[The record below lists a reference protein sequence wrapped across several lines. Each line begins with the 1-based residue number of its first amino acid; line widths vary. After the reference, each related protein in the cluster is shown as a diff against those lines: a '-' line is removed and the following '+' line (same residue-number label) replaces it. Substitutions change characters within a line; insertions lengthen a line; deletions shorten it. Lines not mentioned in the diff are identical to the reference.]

1 MKLRHLFVSILAAA
15 GLLMTSCQ
23 EKEKDLGLPE
33 IKITQNE
40 LALDQNVNSVNL
52 NVYAT
57 RNWTVSTAADWIS
70 VNPSKGSAYQE
81 TAVTVT
87 VLENAGY
94 NRVGTVKFDIG
105 YDSKTLTI
113 NQTGAQGE
121 KSEGSGTMTD
131 PYTVAGVLAFIQTL
145 GTETSENAVYIK
157 GKIAAITLTYEAS
170 GTYGNARFT
179 MVDEG
184 STEAF
189 TAYNVLYLGNKKWS
203 TGKTDIKEGDE
214 VIVCSK
220 VFNYG
225 GKTPETASGGYLYSL
240 NGETAGGGSGD
251 EAKGTGTLDDPYNPA
266 GAAAAV
272 ANLTWTSTTEYQTTD
287 EVYVKG
293 KISKIADK
301 GTYTDGGTY
310 GNATFYIT
318 ETGEST
324 GTEFYVYRILYLGN
338 KKYVTGQTDIKKGDE
353 VVIYGKLMNYRGNT
367 PETAS
372 GCYLYSLNGETGNT
386 GGGGGNDNPDV
397 IFSEAFT
404 SSQGSFT
411 IDNKNLPSALSAIW
425 EFSSQYSCM
434 KATAYVSSTKTN
446 YESESWLISPEID
459 LTAQTTAFLSF
470 DHAGNYF
477 GTKENEA
484 TLHISADGG
493 TTWTAVAIPTYFT
506 NYTFVSSGE
515 ISLASYVGK
524 KIKIAFRYTSTSTK
538 AGTWEVQ
545 NVKVYKTSTGG
556 GQGGGGGTTDETYF
570 TETFET
576 SQGNFTIDNKTMPT
590 ELTYVWKHDATNKY
604 MKASAFANST
614 KYATESW
621 LISPEIDLSSAPS
634 AFLSF
639 DHVMRYFGTAN
650 QDGTLKVTI
659 DNGANWADVTIPTYP
674 DGSSWTFVSSGE
686 ISLANYIGKK
696 VKLAFI
702 YKSSTDAAA
711 TWEIKNV
718 KVYKTSTAGG
728 GDQGGGGGTG
738 GGDTG
743 SGITVGLAAT
753 SFTAD
758 TDATYG
764 AGFKYT
770 SSEGIVIAY
779 YKYNSTTALV
789 NTQSDHIRVYKNA
802 VIVVT
807 APAGKTIKN
816 LVFNCTYAD
825 KTYQMNVLEGGGSTT
840 ADTTAKT
847 VTWSGSASKFVGNTV
862 NGQCQFKN
870 VVVTLE

>member
-70 VNPSKGSAYQE
+70 VNPSKGTAYQE

-121 KSEGSGTMTD
+121 KSEGSGTVDD
-131 PYTVAGVLAFIQTL
+131 PYTVAGVLTFIQTL

-157 GKIAAITLTYEAS
+157 GKVAAVTLTYEAS

-184 STEAF
+184 STDPF

-203 TGKTDIKEGDE
+203 AGQTDIKEGDE

-240 NGETAGGGSGD
+240 NGETAGGGGSGD

-338 KKYVTGQTDIKKGDE
+338 KKYESGKTDIKVGDE
-353 VVIYGKLMNYRGNT
+353 VIIYGKLMNYRGNT

-372 GCYLYSLNGETGNT
+372 GAYLYSLNGVTENT
-386 GGGGGNDNPDV
+386 GGGGGGDDQDV
-397 IFSEAFT
+397 IFSEAFET
-404 SSQGSFT
+404 TMGSWT
-411 IDNKNLPSALSAIW
+411 IDDKNKPAGVENIW
-425 EFSSQYSCM
+425 TLDTNYKCM
-434 KATAYVSSTKTN
+434 KATGYVNGTN
-446 YESESWLISPEID
+446 NASESWLVSPEID
-459 LTAQTTAFLSF
+459 LTTQTTAFLSF
-470 DHAGNYF
+470 SHAGKYF
-477 GTKENEA
+477 TSVDKAKEET
-484 TLHISADGG
+484 TLRISADGG
-493 TTWTAVAIPTYFT
+493 NTWEAVTIPTYYALDFK
-506 NYTFVSSGE
+506 FVSSGE
-515 ISLASYVGK
+515 ISLASYIGK
-524 KIKIAFRYTSTSTK
+524 KIKLAFRYVSTAEK
-538 AGTWEVQ
+538 AGTWEVN

-604 MKASAFANST
+604 MKASAYANST

-674 DGSSWTFVSSGE
+674 DGASWTFVSSGE
-686 ISLANYIGKK
+686 ISLASYVGKK
-696 VKLAFI
+696 IKFAFI

-738 GGDTG
+738 NT
-743 SGITVGLAAT
+743 ITVSST
-753 SFTAD
+753 DFTAD

-770 SSEGIVIAY
+770 ASNGVVVAY
-779 YKYNSTTALV
+779 YKHTSSSNPV
-789 NTQSDHIRVYKNA
+789 NTSSGHIRIYKGS
-802 VIVVT
+802 VVVVT
-807 APAGKTIKN
+807 APTGKTMKK
-816 LVFNCTYAD
+816 LVFNTTDANYTKD
-825 KTYQMNVLEGGGSTT
+825 LTVLEGSGTCTT
-840 ADTTAKT
+840 NTSD
-847 VTWSGSASKFVGNTV
+847 VTWTGSAGKFVGHAAAAQV
-862 NGQCQFKN
+862 RISSIA
-870 VVVTLE
+870 VTME

>member
-121 KSEGSGTMTD
+121 KSEGSGTVDD

-157 GKIAAITLTYEAS
+157 GKVAAVTLTYEAS

-184 STEAF
+184 STDPF

-203 TGKTDIKEGDE
+203 AGQTDIKEGDE

-225 GKTPETASGGYLYSL
+225 GKTPETATGGYLYSL

-272 ANLTWTSTTEYQTTD
+272 ANLIWTSTTEYQTTD

-338 KKYVTGQTDIKKGDE
+338 KKYVTGQTDIKVGDE
-353 VVIYGKLMNYRGNT
+353 VIIYGKLMNYRGNT

-538 AGTWEVQ
+538 AGTWEVN

-556 GQGGGGGTTDETYF
+556 GQGGGGGTDETYF

-604 MKASAFANST
+604 MKASAYANST

-621 LISPEIDLSSAPS
+621 LISPEIDLSAATT

-686 ISLANYIGKK
+686 ISLASYVGKK
-696 VKLAFI
+696 IKFAFI

-718 KVYKTSTAGG
+718 KVYKTSAGG
-728 GDQGGGGGTG
+728 GSQGGGGGTG
-738 GGDTG
+738 
-743 SGITVGLAAT
+743 SGITIALNNSLT
-753 SFTAD
+753 WTEE
-758 TDATYG
+758 TDATYKVG
-764 AGFKYT
+764 LTTTSQNIKVAAYT
-770 SSEGIVIAY
+770 HKS
-779 YKYNSTTALV
+779 STTINASSTAL
-789 NTQSDHIRVYKNA
+789 QSDHIRVYKNA
-802 VIVVT
+802 AFVVE
-807 APAGKTIKN
+807 APANKKIKSLKITPSAASYLLDLTI
-816 LVFNCTYAD
+816 V
-825 KTYQMNVLEGGGSTT
+825 EGSGTFTKGSATLDW
-840 ADTTAKT
+840 A
-847 VTWSGSASKFVGNTV
+847 GSASKVVLQTAA
-862 NGQCQFKN
+862 GQVRMSS
-870 VVVTLE
+870 VVVELE

>member
-1 MKLRHLFVSILAAA
+1 MKFRHLLLSLLAVAA
-15 GLLMTSCQ
+15 FSATSCQ
-23 EKEKDLGLPE
+23 EEEKDLGLPE
-33 IKITQNE
+33 IKISQNE
-40 LALDQNVNSVNL
+40 LALDQGVGSTNL

-57 RNWTVSTAADWIS
+57 RNWTVSTTADWIA
-70 VNPSKGSAYQE
+70 VNPSKGAAYSE
-81 TAVTVT
+81 TKVTVT
-87 VLENAGY
+87 VLENEGY
-94 NRVGTVKFDIG
+94 NRTGTVKFDIG

-121 KSEGSGTMTD
+121 KSEGSGTVED
-131 PYTVAGVLAFIQTL
+131 PYTVAGVIAFLETL
-145 GTETSENAVYIK
+145 GTAESENVVYIK
-157 GKIAAITLTYEAS
+157 GKVTAI
-170 GTYGNARFT
+170 
-179 MVDEG
+179 
-184 STEAF
+184 TEAF
-189 TAYNVLYLGNKKWS
+189 SAQYGNGTFTITDDGNGSSTPFTAYRVLYLGNKKWTAS
-203 TGKTDIKEGDE
+203 NPALAEGDD
-214 VIVCSK
+214 VIVAGK
-220 VFNYG
+220 VVNFKGN
-225 GKTPETASGGYLYSL
+225 TPETVQGTGYVYSH
-240 NGETAGGGSGD
+240 NGNTAGGGGSGD
-251 EAKGTGTLDDPYNPA
+251 AGDPEGDGTEANPYNIA
-266 GAAAAV
+266 GIIQYTSSLAADA
-272 ANLTWTSTTEYQTTD
+272 TSD
-287 EVYVKG
+287 KDVYFKG
-293 KISKIADK
+293 VVTSV
-301 GTYTDGGTY
+301 GTIDTGY
-310 GNATFYIT
+310 GNGTFYVGT
-318 ETGEST
+318 TKESETT
-324 GTEFYVYRILYLGN
+324 FYCFRAMYLGN
-338 KKYVTGQTDIKKGDE
+338 TKFTSTDQLKAGDE
-353 VVIYGKLMNYRGNT
+353 VVMCGKVTNYKGNT
-367 PETAS
+367 PETVAS
-372 GCYLYSLNGETGNT
+372 KAYIYKLNGETG

-459 LTAQTTAFLSF
+459 LTSQTTAFLSF

-506 NYTFVSSGE
+506 SYTFVSSGE

-556 GQGGGGGTTDETYF
+556 GTGGGGNTDETYF
-570 TETFET
+570 SETFET
-576 SQGNFTIDNKTMPT
+576 SQGDFTVDNKTLPSD
-590 ELTYVWKHDATNKY
+590 LTYVWKHDATNKY
-604 MKASAFANST
+604 MKASAYANST

-621 LISPEIDLSSAPS
+621 LISPEIDLSAATT

-650 QDGTLKVTI
+650 QDGTLKVTA
-659 DNGANWADVTIPTYP
+659 DNGTTWTDVTIPTYP

-686 ISLANYIGKK
+686 ISLASVVGKK
-696 VKLAFI
+696 IKLAFI

-718 KVYKTSTAGG
+718 KVYKTSVGG
-728 GDQGGGGGTG
+728 NTGGGGGTG

-743 SGITVGLAAT
+743 NGITVTLAAT

-758 TDATYG
+758 SDATYG
-764 AGFKYT
+764 DGFKFT
-770 SSEGIVIAY
+770 SSEGIVVAY
-779 YKYNSTTALV
+779 YKYKSTTALV
-789 NTQSDHIRVYKNA
+789 NTHTDHIRVYKNA

-807 APAGKTIKN
+807 APSGKTIKN

-825 KTYQMNVLEGGGSTT
+825 KTFEMTVLEGSGSTT
-840 ADTTAKT
+840 ADTSAKT
-847 VTWSGSASKFVGNTV
+847 VSWSGSAAKFVGQTDK
-862 NGQCQFKN
+862 GQCQFKN
-870 VVVTLE
+870 IVVTME

>member
-203 TGKTDIKEGDE
+203 AGQTDIKEGDE

-225 GKTPETASGGYLYSL
+225 GKTPETATGGYLYSL

-272 ANLTWTSTTEYQTTD
+272 ASLTWTSTTEYQTTD

-338 KKYVTGQTDIKKGDE
+338 KKYVTGQTDIKVGDE
-353 VVIYGKLMNYRGNT
+353 VIIYGKLMNYRGNT

-386 GGGGGNDNPDV
+386 GGGGGDDQDV
-397 IFSEAFT
+397 IFSEAFET
-404 SSQGSFT
+404 TMGSWT
-411 IDNKNLPSALSAIW
+411 IDDKNKPAGVENIW
-425 EFSSQYSCM
+425 TLDTNYKCM
-434 KATAYVSSTKTN
+434 KATGYVNSTN
-446 YESESWLISPEID
+446 NASESWLVSPEID
-459 LTAQTTAFLSF
+459 LTTQTTAFLSF
-470 DHAGNYF
+470 SHAGKYF
-477 GTKENEA
+477 TSVDKAKEET
-484 TLHISADGG
+484 TLRISADGG
-493 TTWTAVAIPTYFT
+493 NTWEAVTIPTYYALDFK
-506 NYTFVSSGE
+506 FVSSGE
-515 ISLASYVGK
+515 ISLASYIGK
-524 KIKIAFRYTSTSTK
+524 KIKLAFRYVSTAEK
-538 AGTWEVQ
+538 AGTWEVN

-556 GQGGGGGTTDETYF
+556 GQGGGGGTDETYF

-604 MKASAFANST
+604 MKASAYANST

-621 LISPEIDLSSAPS
+621 LISPEVDLTSAPT

-674 DGSSWTFVSSGE
+674 DGTSWTFVSSGE
-686 ISLANYIGKK
+686 ISLASYVGKK
-696 VKLAFI
+696 IKFAFI

-718 KVYKTSTAGG
+718 KVYKTSAGG
-728 GDQGGGGGTG
+728 GSQGGGGG
-738 GGDTG
+738 DTG
-743 SGITVGLAAT
+743 NTITVSST
-753 SFTAD
+753 DFTAD

-770 SSEGIVIAY
+770 ASNGVVVAY
-779 YKYNSTTALV
+779 YKHTSSSNPV
-789 NTQSDHIRVYKNA
+789 NTSSGHIRIYKGS
-802 VIVVT
+802 VVVVT
-807 APAGKTIKN
+807 APTGKTMKK
-816 LVFNCTYAD
+816 LVFNTTDANYTKD
-825 KTYQMNVLEGGGSTT
+825 LTVLEGSGSCTT
-840 ADTTAKT
+840 NTSD
-847 VTWSGSASKFVGNTV
+847 VTWTGSAGKFVGHAAGAQV
-862 NGQCQFKN
+862 RISSI
-870 VVVTLE
+870 VVTME

>member
-70 VNPSKGSAYQE
+70 VNPSKGTAYQE

-121 KSEGSGTMTD
+121 KSEGSGTVDD
-131 PYTVAGVLAFIQTL
+131 PYTVAGVLTFIQTL

-157 GKIAAITLTYEAS
+157 GKVAAVTLTYEAS

-184 STEAF
+184 STDPF

-203 TGKTDIKEGDE
+203 AGQTDIKEGDE

-240 NGETAGGGSGD
+240 NGETAGGGGSGD

-272 ANLTWTSTTEYQTTD
+272 ASLTWTSTTEYQTTD

-338 KKYVTGQTDIKKGDE
+338 KKYESGKTDIKVGDE
-353 VVIYGKLMNYRGNT
+353 VIIYGKLMNYRGNT

-372 GCYLYSLNGETGNT
+372 GCYLYSLNGDTGT
-386 GGGGGNDNPDV
+386 GGGGGGSDEAKGTGTLTDPYNPAGAV
-397 IFSEAFT
+397 NAV
-404 SSQGSFT
+404 
-411 IDNKNLPSALSAIW
+411 KNLTWTS
-425 EFSSQYSCM
+425 
-434 KATAYVSSTKTN
+434 N
-446 YESESWLISPEID
+446 SEY
-459 LTAQTTAFLSF
+459 QTTDEVYVKGKISKIA
-470 DHAGNYF
+470 DK
-477 GTKENEA
+477 GTY
-484 TLHISADGG
+484 TDGG
-493 TTWTAVAIPTYFT
+493 TYGNATFYITETGESTGTEFYVYRILYLGNKKYESGQTDIKVGDEVVIYGKLMNYRGNTPETA
-506 NYTFVSSGE
+506 SGAYLY
-515 ISLASYVGK
+515 SLNGV
-524 KIKIAFRYTSTSTK
+524 T
-538 AGTWEVQ
+538 E
-545 NVKVYKTSTGG
+545 NTGG
-556 GQGGGGGTTDETYF
+556 GGGGGGTTDETYF

-604 MKASAFANST
+604 MKASAYANST

-650 QDGTLKVTI
+650 QEGTLKVTI

-674 DGSSWTFVSSGE
+674 DGTSWTFVSSGE
-686 ISLANYIGKK
+686 ISLASYVGKK
-696 VKLAFI
+696 IKLAFI

>member
-203 TGKTDIKEGDE
+203 AGQTDIKEGDE

-225 GKTPETASGGYLYSL
+225 GKTPETATGGYLYSL
-240 NGETAGGGSGD
+240 NGETAGGGGSGD

-301 GTYTDGGTY
+301 GTYNDGGTY

-338 KKYVTGQTDIKKGDE
+338 KKYVTGQTDIKVGDE

-556 GQGGGGGTTDETYF
+556 GQGGGGGE
-570 TETFET
+570 
-576 SQGNFTIDNKTMPT
+576 GNKIKFK
-590 ELTYVWKHDATNKY
+590 
-604 MKASAFANST
+604 
-614 KYATESW
+614 
-621 LISPEIDLSSAPS
+621 
-634 AFLSF
+634 
-639 DHVMRYFGTAN
+639 
-650 QDGTLKVTI
+650 KVTTVTSGKTYI
-659 DNGANWADVTIPTYP
+659 IVASGTKMAKPIASDKTYGYLNVADVTDNNGVIELDNT
-674 DGSSWTFVSSGE
+674 DNTFVFTNSDDGWTIKQKDGRFLYQSGTFNSFNVNAAPTEGQYWTVEAQAADGTFKITNKSVNKYIQFDSAYSSYGSYDSAKGALPALYEMDGE
-686 ISLANYIGKK
+686 DGGS
-696 VKLAFI
+696 
-702 YKSSTDAAA
+702 
-711 TWEIKNV
+711 
-718 KVYKTSTAGG
+718 GG
-728 GDQGGGGGTG
+728 GQGGGGTIEG
-738 GGDTG
+738 GFEIVFSTKDDVTVQGVTFSFGKG
-743 SGITVGLAAT
+743 SG
-753 SFTAD
+753 STAPAWNTNYNELRLYLGNTISVASAEKNIEAID
-758 TDATYG
+758 FYFHKQGQKNWQTISM
-764 AGFKYT
+764 T
-770 SSEGIVIAY
+770 SSEGTFTDCAE
-779 YKYNSTTALV
+779 STSKEDVKVAKWTGESKSIILTLGNV
-789 NTQSDHIRVYKNA
+789 PSGQRVLQK
-802 VIVVT
+802 
-807 APAGKTIKN
+807 
-816 LVFNCTYAD
+816 
-825 KTYQMNVLEGGGSTT
+825 
-840 ADTTAKT
+840 
-847 VTWSGSASKFVGNTV
+847 
-862 NGQCQFKN
+862 
-870 VVVTLE
+870 VVVKLK

>member
-225 GKTPETASGGYLYSL
+225 GKTPETATGGYLYSL
-240 NGETAGGGSGD
+240 NGETAGGGGSGD

-272 ANLTWTSTTEYQTTD
+272 ANLTWTSTTDYQTTD
-287 EVYVKG
+287 PVYVKG

-338 KKYVTGQTDIKKGDE
+338 KKYESGKTDIKVGDE
-353 VVIYGKLMNYRGNT
+353 VIIYGKLMNYGGKT

-372 GCYLYSLNGETGNT
+372 GCYLYSLNGDTGT
-386 GGGGGNDNPDV
+386 GGGGGGSDEAKGTGTLADPFNPAGAV
-397 IFSEAFT
+397 NAV
-404 SSQGSFT
+404 
-411 IDNKNLPSALSAIW
+411 K
-425 EFSSQYSCM
+425 
-434 KATAYVSSTKTN
+434 
-446 YESESWLISPEID
+446 D
-459 LTAQTTAFLSF
+459 LTWTSTTEYQTTDEVYVKGKISKIA
-470 DHAGNYF
+470 NK
-477 GTKENEA
+477 GTFTE
-484 TLHISADGG
+484 GG
-493 TTWTAVAIPTYFT
+493 TYGNASFYITET
-506 NYTFVSSGE
+506 GE
-515 ISLASYVGK
+515 TGGTEFY
-524 KIKIAFRYTSTSTK
+524 AFRILYLKNQKFAAGQTDIKVGDEVIIHGKLMNYYGDTPETVSGAAYLYSLNGSTEPGS
-538 AGTWEVQ
+538 
-545 NVKVYKTSTGG
+545 GG
-556 GQGGGGGTTDETYF
+556 GQGGGGGE
-570 TETFET
+570 
-576 SQGNFTIDNKTMPT
+576 GNKIKFK
-590 ELTYVWKHDATNKY
+590 
-604 MKASAFANST
+604 
-614 KYATESW
+614 
-621 LISPEIDLSSAPS
+621 
-634 AFLSF
+634 
-639 DHVMRYFGTAN
+639 
-650 QDGTLKVTI
+650 KVTTVTSGKTYI
-659 DNGANWADVTIPTYP
+659 IVASGTKMAKPIASDKTYGYLNVADVTDNNGVIELDNT
-674 DGSSWTFVSSGE
+674 DNTFVFTNSDDGWTIKQKDGRFLYQSGTFNSFNVNAAPTEGQYWTVEAQAADGTFKITNKSVNKYIQFDSAYSSYGSYDSAKGALPALYEMDGE
-686 ISLANYIGKK
+686 DGGS
-696 VKLAFI
+696 
-702 YKSSTDAAA
+702 
-711 TWEIKNV
+711 
-718 KVYKTSTAGG
+718 GG
-728 GDQGGGGGTG
+728 GQGGGGETG
-738 GGDTG
+738 N
-743 SGITVGLAAT
+743 GITLTFPDENKANNEVSGYTT
-753 SFTAD
+753 SW
-758 TDATYG
+758 
-764 AGFKYT
+764 
-770 SSEGIVIAY
+770 
-779 YKYNSTTALV
+779 
-789 NTQSDHIRVYKNA
+789 
-802 VIVVT
+802 
-807 APAGKTIKN
+807 
-816 LVFNCTYAD
+816 
-825 KTYQMNVLEGGGSTT
+825 
-840 ADTTAKT
+840 TAKIGSNSWT
-847 VTWSGSASKFVGNTV
+847 IANFNNNKWGNNWNYIRGGRKEVASVAEIVTDQAFSKSIA
-862 NGQCQFKN
+862 K
-870 VVVTLE
+870 VVVTYSKVNAADKINSTKLIVATDASFTQGVQEIPMTVTAAGDVTYTVTTPAANCYYKLVFDFAGHTANGIIEITKVVYAE

>member
-121 KSEGSGTMTD
+121 KSEGSGTVDD

-157 GKIAAITLTYEAS
+157 GKVAAVTLTYEAS

-184 STEAF
+184 STDPF

-203 TGKTDIKEGDE
+203 AGQTDIKEGDE

-225 GKTPETASGGYLYSL
+225 GKTPETATGGYLYSL

-272 ANLTWTSTTEYQTTD
+272 ASLTWTSTTEYQTTD

-338 KKYVTGQTDIKKGDE
+338 KKYVTGQTDIKVGDE
-353 VVIYGKLMNYRGNT
+353 VIIYGKLMNYRGNT

-372 GCYLYSLNGETGNT
+372 GCYLYSLNGDTGT
-386 GGGGGNDNPDV
+386 GGGGGSDEAKGTGTLADPFNPAGAV
-397 IFSEAFT
+397 NAV
-404 SSQGSFT
+404 
-411 IDNKNLPSALSAIW
+411 K
-425 EFSSQYSCM
+425 
-434 KATAYVSSTKTN
+434 
-446 YESESWLISPEID
+446 D
-459 LTAQTTAFLSF
+459 LTWTSTTEYQTTDEVYVKGKISKIA
-470 DHAGNYF
+470 DK
-477 GTKENEA
+477 GTY
-484 TLHISADGG
+484 TDGG
-493 TTWTAVAIPTYFT
+493 TYGNA
-506 NYTFVSSGE
+506 TFYITETGE
-515 ISLASYVGK
+515 
-524 KIKIAFRYTSTSTK
+524 
-538 AGTWEVQ
+538 
-545 NVKVYKTSTGG
+545 STGTEFYVYRILYLG
-556 GQGGGGGTTDETYF
+556 NKKYESGQTDIKVGDEVIIYGKLMNYRGNTPETASGAYLYSLNGVTENTGGGGGGTTDETYF

-604 MKASAFANST
+604 MKASAYANST

-621 LISPEIDLSSAPS
+621 LISPEIDLSSAPT

-686 ISLANYIGKK
+686 ISLASYVGKK
-696 VKLAFI
+696 IKLAFI

-718 KVYKTSTAGG
+718 KVYKTSAGG
-728 GDQGGGGGTG
+728 GSQGGGGG
-738 GGDTG
+738 DTG
-743 SGITVGLAAT
+743 NTITVSST
-753 SFTAD
+753 DFTAD

-770 SSEGIVIAY
+770 ASNGVVVAY
-779 YKYNSTTALV
+779 YKHTSSSNPV
-789 NTQSDHIRVYKNA
+789 NTSSGHIRIYKGS
-802 VIVVT
+802 VVVVT
-807 APAGKTIKN
+807 APTGKTMKK
-816 LVFNCTYAD
+816 LVFNTTDANYTKD
-825 KTYQMNVLEGGGSTT
+825 LTVLEGSGSCTT
-840 ADTTAKT
+840 NTSD
-847 VTWSGSASKFVGNTV
+847 VTWTGSAGKFVGHAAGAQV
-862 NGQCQFKN
+862 RISSI
-870 VVVTLE
+870 VVTME

>member
-121 KSEGSGTMTD
+121 KSEGSGTVDD

-203 TGKTDIKEGDE
+203 AGQTDIKEGDE

-225 GKTPETASGGYLYSL
+225 GKTPETATGGYLYSL

-272 ANLTWTSTTEYQTTD
+272 ASLTWTSTTEYQTTD

-338 KKYVTGQTDIKKGDE
+338 KKYVTGQTDIKVGDE
-353 VVIYGKLMNYRGNT
+353 VIIYGKLMNYRGNT

-372 GCYLYSLNGETGNT
+372 GCYLYSLNGVTENT
-386 GGGGGNDNPDV
+386 GGGGGGGDDQDV
-397 IFSEAFT
+397 IFSEAFET
-404 SSQGSFT
+404 TMGSWT
-411 IDNKNLPSALSAIW
+411 IDDKNKPAGVENIW
-425 EFSSQYSCM
+425 TLDTNYKCM
-434 KATAYVSSTKTN
+434 KATGYVNSTN
-446 YESESWLISPEID
+446 NASESWLVSPEID
-459 LTAQTTAFLSF
+459 LTTQTTAFLSF
-470 DHAGNYF
+470 SHAGKYF
-477 GTKENEA
+477 TSVDKAKEET
-484 TLHISADGG
+484 TLRISADGG
-493 TTWTAVAIPTYFT
+493 NTWEAVTIPTYYALDFK
-506 NYTFVSSGE
+506 FVSSGE
-515 ISLASYVGK
+515 ISLASYIGK
-524 KIKIAFRYTSTSTK
+524 KIKLAFRYVSTAEK
-538 AGTWEVQ
+538 AGTWEVN

-604 MKASAFANST
+604 MKASAYANST

-674 DGSSWTFVSSGE
+674 DGTSWTFVSSGE
-686 ISLANYIGKK
+686 ISLASYVGKK
-696 VKLAFI
+696 IKFAFI

-718 KVYKTSTAGG
+718 KVYKTSAGG
-728 GDQGGGGGTG
+728 GSQGGGGGTG
-738 GGDTG
+738 
-743 SGITVGLAAT
+743 SGITIALNNSLT
-753 SFTAD
+753 WTEE
-758 TDATYG
+758 TDATYKVG
-764 AGFKYT
+764 LTTTSQNIKVAAYT
-770 SSEGIVIAY
+770 HKS
-779 YKYNSTTALV
+779 STTINASSTAL
-789 NTQSDHIRVYKNA
+789 QSDHIRVYKNA
-802 VIVVT
+802 AFVVE
-807 APAGKTIKN
+807 APANKKIKSLKITPSAASYLLDLTI
-816 LVFNCTYAD
+816 V
-825 KTYQMNVLEGGGSTT
+825 EGSGTFTKGSATLDW
-840 ADTTAKT
+840 A
-847 VTWSGSASKFVGNTV
+847 GSASKVVLQTAA
-862 NGQCQFKN
+862 GQVRMSS
-870 VVVTLE
+870 VVVELE

>member
-203 TGKTDIKEGDE
+203 AGQTDIKEGDE

-225 GKTPETASGGYLYSL
+225 GKTPETATGGYLYSL

-272 ANLTWTSTTEYQTTD
+272 ASLTWTSTTEYQTTD

-338 KKYVTGQTDIKKGDE
+338 KKYVTGQTDIKVGDE
-353 VVIYGKLMNYRGNT
+353 VIIYGKLMNYRGNT

-386 GGGGGNDNPDV
+386 GGGGGDDQDV
-397 IFSEAFT
+397 IFSEAFET
-404 SSQGSFT
+404 TMGSWT
-411 IDNKNLPSALSAIW
+411 IDDKNKPAGVENIW
-425 EFSSQYSCM
+425 TLDTNYKCM
-434 KATAYVSSTKTN
+434 KATGYVNSTN
-446 YESESWLISPEID
+446 NASESWLVSPEID
-459 LTAQTTAFLSF
+459 LTTQTTAFLSF
-470 DHAGNYF
+470 SHAGKYF
-477 GTKENEA
+477 TSVDKAKEET
-484 TLHISADGG
+484 TLRISADGG
-493 TTWTAVAIPTYFT
+493 NTWEAVTIPTYYALDFK
-506 NYTFVSSGE
+506 FVSSGE
-515 ISLASYVGK
+515 ISLASYIGK
-524 KIKIAFRYTSTSTK
+524 KIKLAFRYVSTAEK
-538 AGTWEVQ
+538 AGTWEVN

-556 GQGGGGGTTDETYF
+556 GQGGGGGE
-570 TETFET
+570 
-576 SQGNFTIDNKTMPT
+576 GNKIKFK
-590 ELTYVWKHDATNKY
+590 
-604 MKASAFANST
+604 
-614 KYATESW
+614 
-621 LISPEIDLSSAPS
+621 
-634 AFLSF
+634 
-639 DHVMRYFGTAN
+639 
-650 QDGTLKVTI
+650 KVTTVTSGKTYI
-659 DNGANWADVTIPTYP
+659 IVASGTKMAKPIASDKTYGYLNVADVTDNNGVIELDNT
-674 DGSSWTFVSSGE
+674 DNTFVFTNSDDGWTIKQKDGRFLYQSGTFNSFNVNAAPTEGQYWTVEAQAADGTFKITNKSVNKYIQFDSAYSSYGSYDSAKGALPALYEMDGE
-686 ISLANYIGKK
+686 DGGS
-696 VKLAFI
+696 
-702 YKSSTDAAA
+702 
-711 TWEIKNV
+711 
-718 KVYKTSTAGG
+718 GG
-728 GDQGGGGGTG
+728 GQGGGGTIEG
-738 GGDTG
+738 GFEIVFSTKDDVTVQGVTFSFGKG
-743 SGITVGLAAT
+743 SG
-753 SFTAD
+753 STAPAWNTNYNELRLYLGNTISVASAEKNIEAID
-758 TDATYG
+758 FYFHKQGQKNWQTISM
-764 AGFKYT
+764 T
-770 SSEGIVIAY
+770 SSEGTFTDCAE
-779 YKYNSTTALV
+779 STSKEDVKVAKWTGESKSIILTLGNV
-789 NTQSDHIRVYKNA
+789 TSGQRVLQK
-802 VIVVT
+802 
-807 APAGKTIKN
+807 
-816 LVFNCTYAD
+816 
-825 KTYQMNVLEGGGSTT
+825 
-840 ADTTAKT
+840 
-847 VTWSGSASKFVGNTV
+847 
-862 NGQCQFKN
+862 
-870 VVVTLE
+870 VVVKLK

>member
-225 GKTPETASGGYLYSL
+225 GKTPETATGGYLYSL
-240 NGETAGGGSGD
+240 NGETAGGGGSGD

-272 ANLTWTSTTEYQTTD
+272 ASLTWTSTTEYQTTD

-338 KKYVTGQTDIKKGDE
+338 KKYVTGQTDIKVGDE
-353 VVIYGKLMNYRGNT
+353 VIIYGKLMNYRGNT

-386 GGGGGNDNPDV
+386 GGGGGDDQDV
-397 IFSEAFT
+397 IFSEAFET
-404 SSQGSFT
+404 TMGSWT
-411 IDNKNLPSALSAIW
+411 IDDKNKPAGVENIW
-425 EFSSQYSCM
+425 TLDTNYKCM
-434 KATAYVSSTKTN
+434 KATGYVNSTN
-446 YESESWLISPEID
+446 NASESWLVSPEID
-459 LTAQTTAFLSF
+459 LTTQTTAFLSF
-470 DHAGNYF
+470 SHAGKYF
-477 GTKENEA
+477 TSVDKAKEET
-484 TLHISADGG
+484 TLRISADGG
-493 TTWTAVAIPTYFT
+493 NTWEAVTIPTYYALDFK
-506 NYTFVSSGE
+506 FVSSGE
-515 ISLASYVGK
+515 ISLASYIGK
-524 KIKIAFRYTSTSTK
+524 KIKLAFRYVSTAEK
-538 AGTWEVQ
+538 AGTWEVN

-556 GQGGGGGTTDETYF
+556 GQGGGGGE
-570 TETFET
+570 
-576 SQGNFTIDNKTMPT
+576 GNKIKFK
-590 ELTYVWKHDATNKY
+590 
-604 MKASAFANST
+604 
-614 KYATESW
+614 
-621 LISPEIDLSSAPS
+621 
-634 AFLSF
+634 
-639 DHVMRYFGTAN
+639 
-650 QDGTLKVTI
+650 KVTTVTSGKTYI
-659 DNGANWADVTIPTYP
+659 IVASGTKMAKPIASDKTYGYLNVADVTDNNGVIELDNT
-674 DGSSWTFVSSGE
+674 DNTFVFTNSDDGWTIKQKDGRFLYQSGTFNSFNVNAAPTEGQYWTVEAQAADGTFKITNKSVNKYIQFDSAYSSYGSYDSAKGALPALYEMDGE
-686 ISLANYIGKK
+686 DGGS
-696 VKLAFI
+696 
-702 YKSSTDAAA
+702 
-711 TWEIKNV
+711 
-718 KVYKTSTAGG
+718 GG
-728 GDQGGGGGTG
+728 GQGGGG
-738 GGDTG
+738 TG

-779 YKYNSTTALV
+779 YKYNSNNDLV

>member
-121 KSEGSGTMTD
+121 KSEGSGTVDD

-157 GKIAAITLTYEAS
+157 GKIAAITMTYEAS
-170 GTYGNARFT
+170 LTYGNARFT

-203 TGKTDIKEGDE
+203 AGQTDIKEGDE

-225 GKTPETASGGYLYSL
+225 GKTPETATGGYLYSL

-272 ANLTWTSTTEYQTTD
+272 ANLTWTSTTDYQTTD

-301 GTYTDGGTY
+301 GTYTEGGTY

-338 KKYVTGQTDIKKGDE
+338 KKYESGKTDIKVGDE
-353 VVIYGKLMNYRGNT
+353 VIIYGKLMNYKGNT

-372 GCYLYSLNGETGNT
+372 GCYLYSLNGDTGT
-386 GGGGGNDNPDV
+386 GGGGGDDQDV
-397 IFSEAFT
+397 IFSEAFEST
-404 SSQGSFT
+404 MGSWT
-411 IDNKNLPSALSAIW
+411 IDDKNKPAGVENIW
-425 EFSSQYSCM
+425 TLDTNYKCM
-434 KATAYVSSTKTN
+434 KATGYVNGTN
-446 YESESWLISPEID
+446 NASESWLVSPEID
-459 LTAQTTAFLSF
+459 LTTQTTAFLSF
-470 DHAGNYF
+470 SHAGKYF
-477 GTKENEA
+477 TSVDKAKEET
-484 TLHISADGG
+484 TLRISADGG
-493 TTWTAVAIPTYFT
+493 NTWEAVTIPTYYALDFK
-506 NYTFVSSGE
+506 FVSSGE
-515 ISLASYVGK
+515 ISLASYIGK
-524 KIKIAFRYTSTSTK
+524 KIKIAFRYVSTAEK
-538 AGTWEVQ
+538 AGTWEVN

-556 GQGGGGGTTDETYF
+556 GQGGGGGE
-570 TETFET
+570 
-576 SQGNFTIDNKTMPT
+576 GNKIKFK
-590 ELTYVWKHDATNKY
+590 
-604 MKASAFANST
+604 
-614 KYATESW
+614 
-621 LISPEIDLSSAPS
+621 
-634 AFLSF
+634 
-639 DHVMRYFGTAN
+639 
-650 QDGTLKVTI
+650 KVTTVTSGKTYI
-659 DNGANWADVTIPTYP
+659 IVASGTKMAKPIASDKTYGYLNVADVTDNNGVIELDNT
-674 DGSSWTFVSSGE
+674 DNTFVFTNSDDGWTIKQKDGRFLYQSGTFNSFNVNAAPTEGQYWTVEAQAADGTFKITNKSVNKYIQFDSAYSSYGSYDSAKGALPALYEMDGE
-686 ISLANYIGKK
+686 DGGS
-696 VKLAFI
+696 
-702 YKSSTDAAA
+702 
-711 TWEIKNV
+711 
-718 KVYKTSTAGG
+718 GG
-728 GDQGGGGGTG
+728 GQGGGGTIEG
-738 GGDTG
+738 GFEIVFSTNADVTVQGVTFSFGKG
-743 SGITVGLAAT
+743 SG
-753 SFTAD
+753 STAPAWNTNYNELRLYLGNTISVASAEKNIEAID
-758 TDATYG
+758 FYFHKQGQKNWQTISM
-764 AGFKYT
+764 T
-770 SSEGIVIAY
+770 SSEGTFTDCAE
-779 YKYNSTTALV
+779 STSKEDVKVAKWTGESKSIILTLGNV
-789 NTQSDHIRVYKNA
+789 TSGQRVLQK
-802 VIVVT
+802 
-807 APAGKTIKN
+807 
-816 LVFNCTYAD
+816 
-825 KTYQMNVLEGGGSTT
+825 
-840 ADTTAKT
+840 
-847 VTWSGSASKFVGNTV
+847 
-862 NGQCQFKN
+862 
-870 VVVTLE
+870 VVVKLK

>member
-225 GKTPETASGGYLYSL
+225 GKTPETATGGYLYSL
-240 NGETAGGGSGD
+240 NGETGGGASD
-251 EAKGTGTLDDPYNPA
+251 QPKGEGTLDNPYNPA
-266 GAAAAV
+266 AAVAAV

-287 EVYVKG
+287 PVYVKG
-293 KISKIADK
+293 KISKIANN
-301 GTYTDGGTY
+301 GTYTDGGSY
-310 GNATFYIT
+310 GNASFYMT
-318 ETGEST
+318 ETGEE
-324 GTEFYVYRILYLGN
+324 GTEFYAFHVLYLEN
-338 KKYVTGQTDIKKGDE
+338 KKFVTGQTDIKVGDE
-353 VVIYGKLMNYRGNT
+353 VIIYGKLMNYRGNT

-372 GCYLYSLNGETGNT
+372 GAYLYSLNGVTENT
-386 GGGGGNDNPDV
+386 GGGGGGDDQDV
-397 IFSEAFT
+397 IFSEAFET
-404 SSQGSFT
+404 TMGSWT
-411 IDNKNLPSALSAIW
+411 IDDKNKPAGVENIW
-425 EFSSQYSCM
+425 TLDTNYKCM
-434 KATAYVSSTKTN
+434 KATGYVNGTN
-446 YESESWLISPEID
+446 NASESWLVSPEID

-470 DHAGNYF
+470 SHAGKYF
-477 GTKENEA
+477 TSVDKAKEET
-484 TLHISADGG
+484 TLRISADGG
-493 TTWTAVAIPTYFT
+493 NTWEAVTIPTYYALDFK
-506 NYTFVSSGE
+506 FVSSGE
-515 ISLASYVGK
+515 ISLASYIGK
-524 KIKIAFRYTSTSTK
+524 KIKLAFRYVSTAEK
-538 AGTWEVQ
+538 AGTWEVN

-556 GQGGGGGTTDETYF
+556 GQGGGGGTDETYF

-576 SQGNFTIDNKTMPT
+576 SQGGFTIDNKTMPT

-604 MKASAFANST
+604 MKASAYANST
-614 KYATESW
+614 KYATECW
-621 LISPEIDLSSAPS
+621 LISPEVDLTSAPT

-674 DGSSWTFVSSGE
+674 DGSSWNFVSSGE
-686 ISLANYIGKK
+686 ISLASYVGKK
-696 VKLAFI
+696 IKFAFI
-702 YKSSTDAAA
+702 YRSSTDAAA

-728 GDQGGGGGTG
+728 GGGQGG

-743 SGITVGLAAT
+743 NTITVSST
-753 SFTAD
+753 DFTAD

-770 SSEGIVIAY
+770 ASNGVVVAY
-779 YKYNSTTALV
+779 YKHTSTSNPV
-789 NTQSDHIRVYKNA
+789 NTSSGHIRIYKGS
-802 VIVVT
+802 VVVVT
-807 APAGKTIKN
+807 APTGKTFKK
-816 LVFNCTYAD
+816 LVFNTTDANYTKD
-825 KTYQMNVLEGGGSTT
+825 LTVLEGSGTCTT
-840 ADTTAKT
+840 NTSD
-847 VTWSGSASKFVGNTV
+847 VTWTGSAGKFVGHAAAAQV
-862 NGQCQFKN
+862 RISSIA
-870 VVVTLE
+870 VTME

>member
-121 KSEGSGTMTD
+121 KSEGSGTVDD

-203 TGKTDIKEGDE
+203 AGQTDIKEGDE

-225 GKTPETASGGYLYSL
+225 GKTPETATGGYLYSL
-240 NGETAGGGSGD
+240 NGETAGGGGSGD

-272 ANLTWTSTTEYQTTD
+272 ASLTWTSTTEYQTTD

-338 KKYVTGQTDIKKGDE
+338 KKYVTGQTDIKVGDE
-353 VVIYGKLMNYRGNT
+353 VIIYGKLMNYRGNT

-372 GCYLYSLNGETGNT
+372 GCYLYSLNGVTENT
-386 GGGGGNDNPDV
+386 GGGGGDDQDV
-397 IFSEAFT
+397 IFSEAFET
-404 SSQGSFT
+404 TMGSWT
-411 IDNKNLPSALSAIW
+411 IDDKNKPAGVENIW
-425 EFSSQYSCM
+425 TLDTNYKCM
-434 KATAYVSSTKTN
+434 KATGYVNSTN
-446 YESESWLISPEID
+446 NASESWLVSPEID
-459 LTAQTTAFLSF
+459 LTTQTTAFLSF
-470 DHAGNYF
+470 SHAGKYF
-477 GTKENEA
+477 TSVDKAKEET
-484 TLHISADGG
+484 TLRISADGG
-493 TTWTAVAIPTYFT
+493 NTWEAVTIPTYYALDFK
-506 NYTFVSSGE
+506 FVSSGE
-515 ISLASYVGK
+515 ISLASYIGK
-524 KIKIAFRYTSTSTK
+524 KIKLAFRYVSTAEK
-538 AGTWEVQ
+538 AGTWEVN

-556 GQGGGGGTTDETYF
+556 GQGGGGGTDETYF

-604 MKASAFANST
+604 MKASAYANST
-614 KYATESW
+614 KYSTESW

-686 ISLANYIGKK
+686 ISLASYVGKK
-696 VKLAFI
+696 IKFAFI

-718 KVYKTSTAGG
+718 KVYKNSAGG
-728 GDQGGGGGTG
+728 GSQGGGGG
-738 GGDTG
+738 DTG
-743 SGITVGLAAT
+743 NTITVSST
-753 SFTAD
+753 DFTAD

-770 SSEGIVIAY
+770 ASNGVVVAY
-779 YKYNSTTALV
+779 YKHTSSSNPV
-789 NTQSDHIRVYKNA
+789 NTSSGHIRIYKGS
-802 VIVVT
+802 VVVVT
-807 APAGKTIKN
+807 APTGKTMKK
-816 LVFNCTYAD
+816 LVFNTTDANYTKD
-825 KTYQMNVLEGGGSTT
+825 LTVLEGSGSCTT
-840 ADTTAKT
+840 NTSD
-847 VTWSGSASKFVGNTV
+847 VTWTGSAGKFVGHAAGAQV
-862 NGQCQFKN
+862 RISSI
-870 VVVTLE
+870 VVTME

>member
-1 MKLRHLFVSILAAA
+1 M
-15 GLLMTSCQ
+15 
-23 EKEKDLGLPE
+23 D
-33 IKITQNE
+33 
-40 LALDQNVNSVNL
+40 
-52 NVYAT
+52 
-57 RNWTVSTAADWIS
+57 
-70 VNPSKGSAYQE
+70 
-81 TAVTVT
+81 
-87 VLENAGY
+87 
-94 NRVGTVKFDIG
+94 
-105 YDSKTLTI
+105 
-113 NQTGAQGE
+113 
-121 KSEGSGTMTD
+121 D
-131 PYTVAGVLAFIQTL
+131 PYTVAGVLTFIQTL

-157 GKIAAITLTYEAS
+157 GKVAAVTLTYEAS

-184 STEAF
+184 STDPF

-203 TGKTDIKEGDE
+203 AGQTDIKEGDE

-240 NGETAGGGSGD
+240 NGETAGGGGSGD

-301 GTYTDGGTY
+301 GTYTEGGTY

-338 KKYVTGQTDIKKGDE
+338 KKYESGKTDIKVGDE
-353 VVIYGKLMNYRGNT
+353 VIIYGKLMNYRGNT

-372 GCYLYSLNGETGNT
+372 GCYLYSLNGDTGT
-386 GGGGGNDNPDV
+386 GGGGGGSDEAKGTGTLTDPYNPAGAV
-397 IFSEAFT
+397 NAV
-404 SSQGSFT
+404 
-411 IDNKNLPSALSAIW
+411 KNLTWTSNSEYQTTDEVYVKGKISKIADKGTYTEGGTYGNATFYITETGESTGT
-425 EFSSQYSCM
+425 EF
-434 KATAYVSSTKTN
+434 YVYRILYLGNKK
-446 YESESWLISPEID
+446 YESGQTDIKVGDEVIIHGKLMNYRGNTPE
-459 LTAQTTAFLSF
+459 TASGAYLYSLNGVT
-470 DHAGNYF
+470 
-477 GTKENEA
+477 EN
-484 TLHISADGG
+484 
-493 TTWTAVAIPTYFT
+493 
-506 NYTFVSSGE
+506 
-515 ISLASYVGK
+515 
-524 KIKIAFRYTSTSTK
+524 
-538 AGTWEVQ
+538 
-545 NVKVYKTSTGG
+545 TG
-556 GQGGGGGTTDETYF
+556 GGGGGTTDETYF

-604 MKASAFANST
+604 MKASAYANST

-674 DGSSWTFVSSGE
+674 DGTSWTFVSSGE
-686 ISLANYIGKK
+686 ISLASYVGKK
-696 VKLAFI
+696 IKLAFI

-718 KVYKTSTAGG
+718 KVYKTSAGG
-728 GDQGGGGGTG
+728 GSQGGGGGTG

>member
-179 MVDEG
+179 MVDDG

-203 TGKTDIKEGDE
+203 AGQTDIKEGDE

-225 GKTPETASGGYLYSL
+225 GKTPETATGGYLYSL

-272 ANLTWTSTTEYQTTD
+272 ASLTWTSTTEYQTTD

-338 KKYVTGQTDIKKGDE
+338 KKYVTGQTDIKVGDE
-353 VVIYGKLMNYRGNT
+353 VIIYGKLMNYRGNT

-386 GGGGGNDNPDV
+386 GGGGGDDQDV
-397 IFSEAFT
+397 IFSEAFET
-404 SSQGSFT
+404 TMGSWT
-411 IDNKNLPSALSAIW
+411 IDDKNKPAGVENIW
-425 EFSSQYSCM
+425 TLDTNYKCM
-434 KATAYVSSTKTN
+434 KATGYVNSTN
-446 YESESWLISPEID
+446 NASESWLVSPEID
-459 LTAQTTAFLSF
+459 LTTQTTAFLSF
-470 DHAGNYF
+470 SHAGKYF
-477 GTKENEA
+477 TSVDKAKEET
-484 TLHISADGG
+484 TLRISADGG
-493 TTWTAVAIPTYFT
+493 NTWEAVTIPTYYALDFK
-506 NYTFVSSGE
+506 FVSSGE
-515 ISLASYVGK
+515 ISLASYIGK
-524 KIKIAFRYTSTSTK
+524 KIKLAFRYVSTAEK
-538 AGTWEVQ
+538 AGTWEVN

-556 GQGGGGGTTDETYF
+556 GQGGGGGE
-570 TETFET
+570 
-576 SQGNFTIDNKTMPT
+576 GNKIKFK
-590 ELTYVWKHDATNKY
+590 
-604 MKASAFANST
+604 
-614 KYATESW
+614 
-621 LISPEIDLSSAPS
+621 
-634 AFLSF
+634 
-639 DHVMRYFGTAN
+639 
-650 QDGTLKVTI
+650 KVTTVTSGKTYI
-659 DNGANWADVTIPTYP
+659 IVASGTKMAKPIASDKTYGYLNVADVTDNNGVIELDNT
-674 DGSSWTFVSSGE
+674 DNTFVFTNSDDGWTIKQKDGRFLYQSGTFNSFNVNAAPTEGQYWTVEAQAADGTFKITNKSVNKYIQFDSAYSSYGSYDSAKGALPALYEMDGE
-686 ISLANYIGKK
+686 DGGS
-696 VKLAFI
+696 
-702 YKSSTDAAA
+702 
-711 TWEIKNV
+711 
-718 KVYKTSTAGG
+718 GG
-728 GDQGGGGGTG
+728 GQGGGGTIEG
-738 GGDTG
+738 GFEIVFSTKDDVTVQGVTFSFGKG
-743 SGITVGLAAT
+743 SG
-753 SFTAD
+753 STAPAWNTNYNELRLYLGNTISVASAEKNIEAID
-758 TDATYG
+758 FYFHKQGQKNWQTISM
-764 AGFKYT
+764 T
-770 SSEGIVIAY
+770 SSEGTFTDCAE
-779 YKYNSTTALV
+779 STSKEDVKVAKWTGESKSIILTLGNV
-789 NTQSDHIRVYKNA
+789 TSGQRVLQK
-802 VIVVT
+802 
-807 APAGKTIKN
+807 
-816 LVFNCTYAD
+816 
-825 KTYQMNVLEGGGSTT
+825 
-840 ADTTAKT
+840 
-847 VTWSGSASKFVGNTV
+847 
-862 NGQCQFKN
+862 
-870 VVVTLE
+870 VVVKLK

>member
-121 KSEGSGTMTD
+121 KSEGSGTVDD
-131 PYTVAGVLAFIQTL
+131 PYTVAGVLTFIQTL

-240 NGETAGGGSGD
+240 NGETAGGGGSGD

-272 ANLTWTSTTEYQTTD
+272 ANLTWTSTTEYQTTA

-301 GTYTDGGTY
+301 GTYTEGGTY

-338 KKYVTGQTDIKKGDE
+338 KKYESGKTDIK
-353 VVIYGKLMNYRGNT
+353 
-367 PETAS
+367 
-372 GCYLYSLNGETGNT
+372 
-386 GGGGGNDNPDV
+386 
-397 IFSEAFT
+397 
-404 SSQGSFT
+404 
-411 IDNKNLPSALSAIW
+411 
-425 EFSSQYSCM
+425 
-434 KATAYVSSTKTN
+434 
-446 YESESWLISPEID
+446 
-459 LTAQTTAFLSF
+459 
-470 DHAGNYF
+470 
-477 GTKENEA
+477 
-484 TLHISADGG
+484 
-493 TTWTAVAIPTYFT
+493 
-506 NYTFVSSGE
+506 
-515 ISLASYVGK
+515 VG
-524 KIKIAFRYTSTSTK
+524 
-538 AGTWEVQ
+538 
-545 NVKVYKTSTGG
+545 
-556 GQGGGGGTTDETYF
+556 
-570 TETFET
+570 
-576 SQGNFTIDNKTMPT
+576 
-590 ELTYVWKHDATNKY
+590 
-604 MKASAFANST
+604 
-614 KYATESW
+614 
-621 LISPEIDLSSAPS
+621 
-634 AFLSF
+634 
-639 DHVMRYFGTAN
+639 
-650 QDGTLKVTI
+650 
-659 DNGANWADVTIPTYP
+659 
-674 DGSSWTFVSSGE
+674 
-686 ISLANYIGKK
+686 
-696 VKLAFI
+696 
-702 YKSSTDAAA
+702 
-711 TWEIKNV
+711 
-718 KVYKTSTAGG
+718 
-728 GDQGGGGGTG
+728 
-738 GGDTG
+738 
-743 SGITVGLAAT
+743 
-753 SFTAD
+753 
-758 TDATYG
+758 
-764 AGFKYT
+764 
-770 SSEGIVIAY
+770 
-779 YKYNSTTALV
+779 
-789 NTQSDHIRVYKNA
+789 
-802 VIVVT
+802 
-807 APAGKTIKN
+807 
-816 LVFNCTYAD
+816 
-825 KTYQMNVLEGGGSTT
+825 
-840 ADTTAKT
+840 
-847 VTWSGSASKFVGNTV
+847 
-862 NGQCQFKN
+862 
-870 VVVTLE
+870 

>member
-70 VNPSKGSAYQE
+70 VNPSKGTAYQE

-121 KSEGSGTMTD
+121 KSEGSGTVDD
-131 PYTVAGVLAFIQTL
+131 PYTVAGVLTFIQTL

-157 GKIAAITLTYEAS
+157 GKVAAVTLTYEAS

-184 STEAF
+184 STDPF

-203 TGKTDIKEGDE
+203 AGQTDIKEGDE

-225 GKTPETASGGYLYSL
+225 GKTPETATGGYLYSL
-240 NGETAGGGSGD
+240 NGETAGGGGSGD

-338 KKYVTGQTDIKKGDE
+338 KKYESGKTDIKVGDE

-372 GCYLYSLNGETGNT
+372 GCYLYSLNGDTGT
-386 GGGGGNDNPDV
+386 GGGGGGSDEAKGTGTLADPFNPAGAV
-397 IFSEAFT
+397 NAV
-404 SSQGSFT
+404 
-411 IDNKNLPSALSAIW
+411 K
-425 EFSSQYSCM
+425 
-434 KATAYVSSTKTN
+434 
-446 YESESWLISPEID
+446 D
-459 LTAQTTAFLSF
+459 LTWTSTTEYQTTDEVYVKGKISKIA
-470 DHAGNYF
+470 DK
-477 GTKENEA
+477 GTY
-484 TLHISADGG
+484 TDGG
-493 TTWTAVAIPTYFT
+493 TYGNATFYITETGESTGTEFYVYRILYLGNKKYESGQTDIKVGDEVVIYGKLMNYRGNTPETA
-506 NYTFVSSGE
+506 SGAYLY
-515 ISLASYVGK
+515 SLNGV
-524 KIKIAFRYTSTSTK
+524 T
-538 AGTWEVQ
+538 E
-545 NVKVYKTSTGG
+545 NTGG
-556 GQGGGGGTTDETYF
+556 GGGGGGTTDETYF

-604 MKASAFANST
+604 MKASAYANST

-674 DGSSWTFVSSGE
+674 DGTSWTFVSSGE
-686 ISLANYIGKK
+686 ISLASYVGKK
-696 VKLAFI
+696 IKLAFI

>member
-70 VNPSKGSAYQE
+70 VNPSKGTAYQE

-121 KSEGSGTMTD
+121 KSEGSGTVDD

-203 TGKTDIKEGDE
+203 AGQTDIKEGDE

-225 GKTPETASGGYLYSL
+225 GKTPETATGGYLYSL

-272 ANLTWTSTTEYQTTD
+272 ASLTWTSTTEYQTTD

-338 KKYVTGQTDIKKGDE
+338 KKYVTGQTDIKVGDE
-353 VVIYGKLMNYRGNT
+353 VIIYGKLMNYRGNT

-556 GQGGGGGTTDETYF
+556 GQGGGGGE
-570 TETFET
+570 
-576 SQGNFTIDNKTMPT
+576 GNKIKFK
-590 ELTYVWKHDATNKY
+590 
-604 MKASAFANST
+604 
-614 KYATESW
+614 
-621 LISPEIDLSSAPS
+621 
-634 AFLSF
+634 
-639 DHVMRYFGTAN
+639 
-650 QDGTLKVTI
+650 KVTTVTSGKTYI
-659 DNGANWADVTIPTYP
+659 IVASGTKMAKPIASDKTYGYLNVADVTDNNGVIEL
-674 DGSSWTFVSSGE
+674 DNIDNTFVFTNSDDGWTIKQKDGRFLYQSGTFNSFNVNAAPTEGQYWTVEAQAADGTFKITNKSVNKYIQFDSAYSSYGSYDSAKGALPALYEMDGE
-686 ISLANYIGKK
+686 DGGS
-696 VKLAFI
+696 
-702 YKSSTDAAA
+702 
-711 TWEIKNV
+711 
-718 KVYKTSTAGG
+718 GG
-728 GDQGGGGGTG
+728 GQGGGGTIEG
-738 GGDTG
+738 GFEIVFSTNADVTVQGVTFSFGKG
-743 SGITVGLAAT
+743 SGSTVPAWNTNYNELRLYLGNTISVASAEKNIEAIDFYFHKQGQKNWQT
-753 SFTAD
+753 ISM
-758 TDATYG
+758 
-764 AGFKYT
+764 T
-770 SSEGIVIAY
+770 SSEGTFTDCAE
-779 YKYNSTTALV
+779 STSKEDVKVAKWTGESKSIILTLGNV
-789 NTQSDHIRVYKNA
+789 PSGQRVLQK
-802 VIVVT
+802 
-807 APAGKTIKN
+807 
-816 LVFNCTYAD
+816 
-825 KTYQMNVLEGGGSTT
+825 
-840 ADTTAKT
+840 
-847 VTWSGSASKFVGNTV
+847 
-862 NGQCQFKN
+862 
-870 VVVTLE
+870 VVVKLK

>member
-225 GKTPETASGGYLYSL
+225 GKTPETATGGYLYSL
-240 NGETAGGGSGD
+240 NGETGGGASD
-251 EAKGTGTLDDPYNPA
+251 QPKGEGTLDNPYNPA
-266 GAAAAV
+266 AAVAAV

-287 EVYVKG
+287 PVYVKG
-293 KISKIADK
+293 KISKIANN
-301 GTYTDGGTY
+301 GTYTDGGSY
-310 GNATFYIT
+310 GNASFYMT
-318 ETGEST
+318 ETGEE
-324 GTEFYVYRILYLGN
+324 GTEFYAFHVLYLEN
-338 KKYVTGQTDIKKGDE
+338 KKFVTGQTDIKVGDE
-353 VVIYGKLMNYRGNT
+353 VIIYGKLMNYRGNT

-372 GCYLYSLNGETGNT
+372 GAYLYSLNGVTENT
-386 GGGGGNDNPDV
+386 GGGGGGGDDQDV
-397 IFSEAFT
+397 IFSEAFET
-404 SSQGSFT
+404 TMGSWT
-411 IDNKNLPSALSAIW
+411 IDDKNKPAGVENIW
-425 EFSSQYSCM
+425 TLDTNYKCM
-434 KATAYVSSTKTN
+434 KATGYVN
-446 YESESWLISPEID
+446 GANNASESWLVSPEID
-459 LTAQTTAFLSF
+459 LTTQTTAFLSF
-470 DHAGNYF
+470 SHAGKYF
-477 GTKENEA
+477 TSVDKAKEET
-484 TLHISADGG
+484 TLRISADGG
-493 TTWTAVAIPTYFT
+493 NTWEAVTIPTYYALDFK
-506 NYTFVSSGE
+506 FVSSGE
-515 ISLASYVGK
+515 ISLASYIGK
-524 KIKIAFRYTSTSTK
+524 KIKLAFRYVSTAEK
-538 AGTWEVQ
+538 AGTWEVN

-556 GQGGGGGTTDETYF
+556 GQGGGGGTDETYF

-604 MKASAFANST
+604 MKASAYANST
-614 KYATESW
+614 KYATECW
-621 LISPEIDLSSAPS
+621 LISPEIDLTSAPT

-674 DGSSWTFVSSGE
+674 DGSSWNFVSSGE
-686 ISLANYIGKK
+686 ISLASYVGKK
-696 VKLAFI
+696 IKFAFI
-702 YKSSTDAAA
+702 YRSSTDAAA

-728 GDQGGGGGTG
+728 GGQGGGGGTG
-738 GGDTG
+738 
-743 SGITVGLAAT
+743 SGITIALNNSLT
-753 SFTAD
+753 WTEE
-758 TDATYG
+758 TDATYKVG
-764 AGFKYT
+764 LTTTSQNIKVAAYT
-770 SSEGIVIAY
+770 HKS
-779 YKYNSTTALV
+779 STTINASSTAL
-789 NTQSDHIRVYKNA
+789 QSDHIRVYKNA
-802 VIVVT
+802 AFVVE
-807 APAGKTIKN
+807 APANKKIKSLKITPSAASYLLDLTI
-816 LVFNCTYAD
+816 V
-825 KTYQMNVLEGGGSTT
+825 EGSGTFTKGSATLDW
-840 ADTTAKT
+840 A
-847 VTWSGSASKFVGNTV
+847 GSASKVVLQTAA
-862 NGQCQFKN
+862 GQVRMSS
-870 VVVTLE
+870 VVVELE

>member
-1 MKLRHLFVSILAAA
+1 MKFRHLFVSLLAVA
-15 GLLMTSCQ
+15 GLLATSCQ
-23 EKEKDLGLPE
+23 DKEKDLGLPE
-33 IKITQNE
+33 IKISQNE
-40 LALDQNVNSVNL
+40 LSLDQGVGATDL
-52 NVYAT
+52 TVYAT
-57 RNWTVSTAADWIS
+57 RDWTVSTAADWIS
-70 VNPSKGSAYQE
+70 VNPQKGKAYSE
-81 TAVTVT
+81 TKVTVT
-87 VLENAGY
+87 ILENADY

-113 NQTGAQGE
+113 NQAGAKGE
-121 KSEGSGTMTD
+121 KSEGTGTVDD
-131 PYTVAGVLAFIQTL
+131 PYTVAGVIAFIETL
-145 GTETSENAVYIK
+145 GTETSEQAVYIK
-157 GKIAAITLTYEAS
+157 GKVQAITLKYADS

-179 MVDEG
+179 MIDEG
-184 STEAF
+184 VNDKVF
-189 TAYNVLYLGNKKWS
+189 TAYNVLYLGNKKWAA
-203 TGKTDIKEGDE
+203 GQTDVTEGDE
-214 VIVCSK
+214 VIVCGK
-220 VFNYG
+220 VYNYG
-225 GKTPETASGGYLYSL
+225 GKTPENASGAYLYSL
-240 NGETAGGGSGD
+240 NGETSGGGTTD
-251 EAKGTGTLDDPYNPA
+251 EAKGTGTLEDPYNPA
-266 GAAAAV
+266 GAVNAV
-272 ANLTWTSTTEYQTTD
+272 KDLTWTSTTDYQTTD
-287 EVYVKG
+287 NVYVKG

-301 GTYTDGGTY
+301 GTFTDGGTY
-310 GNATFYIT
+310 GNASFYIT
-318 ETGEST
+318 ETGEAT
-324 GTEFYVYRILYLGN
+324 GTEFYAFRILYLNN
-338 KKYVTGQTDIKKGDE
+338 KKFASGQTDIKVGDE

-367 PETAS
+367 PETAT
-372 GCYLYSLNGETGNT
+372 GCYLYSLNGVT
-386 GGGGGNDNPDV
+386 GGGDNPGGGDEPKGTGTLEDPYNPAGAV
-397 IFSEAFT
+397 NAV
-404 SSQGSFT
+404 
-411 IDNKNLPSALSAIW
+411 K
-425 EFSSQYSCM
+425 
-434 KATAYVSSTKTN
+434 
-446 YESESWLISPEID
+446 D
-459 LTAQTTAFLSF
+459 LTWTSNTDYQTTDNVYVKGKISKIA
-470 DHAGNYF
+470 DK
-477 GTKENEA
+477 GTF
-484 TLHISADGG
+484 TDGG
-493 TTWTAVAIPTYFT
+493 TYGNASFYISE
-506 NYTFVSSGE
+506 NGE
-515 ISLASYVGK
+515 ETGTQFY
-524 KIKIAFRYTSTSTK
+524 AFRILYLK
-538 AGTWEVQ
+538 NEKFAAGQTDIKKGDDVVILGKLM
-545 NVKVYKTSTGG
+545 NYKGNTPETVSGAAYLYSLNGKTEDDGN
-556 GQGGGGGTTDETYF
+556 GGGGTTDETYF
-570 TETFET
+570 TETFEA
-576 SQGNFTIDNKTMPT
+576 SQGNFTIENKSMPT

-604 MKASAFANST
+604 MKASAYANST

-674 DGSSWTFVSSGE
+674 DGTSWTFVSSGE
-686 ISLANYIGKK
+686 ISLASYVGKK
-696 VKLAFI
+696 IKLAFI

-718 KVYKTSTAGG
+718 KVYKTSTGG
-728 GDQGGGGGTG
+728 NQGGG

>member
-70 VNPSKGSAYQE
+70 VNPSKGTAYQE

-121 KSEGSGTMTD
+121 KSEGSGTVDD
-131 PYTVAGVLAFIQTL
+131 PYTVAGVLTFIQTL

-157 GKIAAITLTYEAS
+157 GKVAAVTLTYEAS

-184 STEAF
+184 STDPF

-203 TGKTDIKEGDE
+203 AGQTDIKEGDE

-240 NGETAGGGSGD
+240 NGETAGGGGSGD

-338 KKYVTGQTDIKKGDE
+338 KKYESGKTDIKVGDE
-353 VVIYGKLMNYRGNT
+353 VIIYGKLMNYRGNT

-372 GCYLYSLNGETGNT
+372 GCYLYSLNGDTGT
-386 GGGGGNDNPDV
+386 GGGGGGSGDEAKGTGTLADPFNPAGAV
-397 IFSEAFT
+397 NAV
-404 SSQGSFT
+404 
-411 IDNKNLPSALSAIW
+411 K
-425 EFSSQYSCM
+425 
-434 KATAYVSSTKTN
+434 
-446 YESESWLISPEID
+446 D
-459 LTAQTTAFLSF
+459 LTWTSTTEYQTTDEVYVKGKISKIA
-470 DHAGNYF
+470 DK
-477 GTKENEA
+477 GTY
-484 TLHISADGG
+484 TDGG
-493 TTWTAVAIPTYFT
+493 TYGNA
-506 NYTFVSSGE
+506 TFYITETGE
-515 ISLASYVGK
+515 
-524 KIKIAFRYTSTSTK
+524 
-538 AGTWEVQ
+538 
-545 NVKVYKTSTGG
+545 STGTEFYVYRILYLG
-556 GQGGGGGTTDETYF
+556 NKKYESGKTDIKVGDEVIIYGKLMNYRGNTPETASGAYLYSLNGVTENTGGGGGTTDETYF

-604 MKASAFANST
+604 MKASAYANST

-650 QDGTLKVTI
+650 QEGTLKVTI

-686 ISLANYIGKK
+686 ISLASYVGKK
-696 VKLAFI
+696 IKLAFI

>member
-121 KSEGSGTMTD
+121 KSEGSGTVDD

-157 GKIAAITLTYEAS
+157 GKIAAITMTYEAS
-170 GTYGNARFT
+170 LTYGNARFT

-203 TGKTDIKEGDE
+203 AGQTDIKEGDE

-272 ANLTWTSTTEYQTTD
+272 ASLTWTSTTEYQTTD

-338 KKYVTGQTDIKKGDE
+338 KKYESGQTDIKVGDE
-353 VVIYGKLMNYRGNT
+353 VIIYGKLMNYRGNT

-372 GCYLYSLNGETGNT
+372 GAYLYSLNGVTENT
-386 GGGGGNDNPDV
+386 G
-397 IFSEAFT
+397 
-404 SSQGSFT
+404 
-411 IDNKNLPSALSAIW
+411 
-425 EFSSQYSCM
+425 
-434 KATAYVSSTKTN
+434 
-446 YESESWLISPEID
+446 
-459 LTAQTTAFLSF
+459 
-470 DHAGNYF
+470 
-477 GTKENEA
+477 
-484 TLHISADGG
+484 
-493 TTWTAVAIPTYFT
+493 
-506 NYTFVSSGE
+506 
-515 ISLASYVGK
+515 
-524 KIKIAFRYTSTSTK
+524 
-538 AGTWEVQ
+538 
-545 NVKVYKTSTGG
+545 
-556 GQGGGGGTTDETYF
+556 GGGGGTTDETYF

-621 LISPEIDLSSAPS
+621 LISPEIDLSSAPT

-674 DGSSWTFVSSGE
+674 DGTSWTFVSSGE
-686 ISLANYIGKK
+686 ISLASYVGKK
-696 VKLAFI
+696 IKLAFI

-728 GDQGGGGGTG
+728 GDQGGGGG
-738 GGDTG
+738 TG

>member
-70 VNPSKGSAYQE
+70 VNPSKGTAYQE

-121 KSEGSGTMTD
+121 KSEGTGTVDD
-131 PYTVAGVLAFIQTL
+131 PYTVAGVLTFIQTL

-157 GKIAAITLTYEAS
+157 GKVAAVTLTYEAS

-184 STEAF
+184 STDPF

-203 TGKTDIKEGDE
+203 AGQTDIKEGDE

-240 NGETAGGGSGD
+240 NGETAGGGGSGD

-272 ANLTWTSTTEYQTTD
+272 ANLTWTSNTEYQTTAEVYVKGKISKIADKGTYTEGGTYGNATFYITETGESTGTEFYVYRILYLGNKKYESGKTDIKVGDEVIIYGKLMNYRGNTPETASGCYLYSLNGDTGTGGGGGGSDEAKGTGTLTDPYNPAGAVNAVKNLTWTSNSEYQTTD

-338 KKYVTGQTDIKKGDE
+338 KKYESGQTDIKVGDE

-372 GCYLYSLNGETGNT
+372 GAYLYSLNGVTENT
-386 GGGGGNDNPDV
+386 G
-397 IFSEAFT
+397 
-404 SSQGSFT
+404 
-411 IDNKNLPSALSAIW
+411 
-425 EFSSQYSCM
+425 
-434 KATAYVSSTKTN
+434 
-446 YESESWLISPEID
+446 
-459 LTAQTTAFLSF
+459 
-470 DHAGNYF
+470 
-477 GTKENEA
+477 
-484 TLHISADGG
+484 
-493 TTWTAVAIPTYFT
+493 
-506 NYTFVSSGE
+506 
-515 ISLASYVGK
+515 
-524 KIKIAFRYTSTSTK
+524 
-538 AGTWEVQ
+538 
-545 NVKVYKTSTGG
+545 
-556 GQGGGGGTTDETYF
+556 GGGGGTTDETYF

-604 MKASAFANST
+604 MKASAYANST

-674 DGSSWTFVSSGE
+674 DGTSWTFVSSGE
-686 ISLANYIGKK
+686 ISLASYVGKK
-696 VKLAFI
+696 IKLAFI

-718 KVYKTSTAGG
+718 KVYKTSAGG
-728 GDQGGGGGTG
+728 GSQGGGGGTG

>member
-121 KSEGSGTMTD
+121 KSEGSGTVDD

-157 GKIAAITLTYEAS
+157 GKIAAITMTYEAS
-170 GTYGNARFT
+170 LTYGNARFT

-203 TGKTDIKEGDE
+203 AGQTDIKEGDE

-225 GKTPETASGGYLYSL
+225 GKTPETATGGYLYSL
-240 NGETAGGGSGD
+240 NGETAGGGGSGD

-272 ANLTWTSTTEYQTTD
+272 ASLTWTSTTEYQTTD
-287 EVYVKG
+287 PVYVKG
-293 KISKIADK
+293 KISKIADM

-338 KKYVTGQTDIKKGDE
+338 KKFVTGQTDIKVGDE
-353 VVIYGKLMNYRGNT
+353 VIIYGKLMNYRGNT

-372 GCYLYSLNGETGNT
+372 GCYLYSLNGDTGT

-397 IFSEAFT
+397 IFSEAFET
-404 SSQGSFT
+404 TMGSWT
-411 IDNKNLPSALSAIW
+411 IDDKNKPAGVENIW
-425 EFSSQYSCM
+425 TLDTNYKCM
-434 KATAYVSSTKTN
+434 KATGYVNGTN
-446 YESESWLISPEID
+446 NASESWLVSPEID
-459 LTAQTTAFLSF
+459 LTTQTTAFLSF
-470 DHAGNYF
+470 SHAGKYF
-477 GTKENEA
+477 TSVDKAKEET
-484 TLHISADGG
+484 TLRISADGG
-493 TTWTAVAIPTYFT
+493 NTWEAVTIPTYYALDFK
-506 NYTFVSSGE
+506 FVSSGE
-515 ISLASYVGK
+515 ISLASYIGK
-524 KIKIAFRYTSTSTK
+524 KIKLAFRYVSTAEK
-538 AGTWEVQ
+538 AGTWEVN

-556 GQGGGGGTTDETYF
+556 GQGGGGGE
-570 TETFET
+570 
-576 SQGNFTIDNKTMPT
+576 GNKIKFK
-590 ELTYVWKHDATNKY
+590 
-604 MKASAFANST
+604 
-614 KYATESW
+614 
-621 LISPEIDLSSAPS
+621 
-634 AFLSF
+634 
-639 DHVMRYFGTAN
+639 
-650 QDGTLKVTI
+650 KVTTVTSGKTYI
-659 DNGANWADVTIPTYP
+659 IVASGTKMAKPIASDKTYGYLNVADVTDNNGVIELDNT
-674 DGSSWTFVSSGE
+674 DNTFVFTNSDDGWTIKQKDGRFLYQSGTFNSFNVNAAPTEGQYWTVEAQAADGTFKITNKSVNKYIQFDSAYSSYGSYDSAKGALPALYEMDGE
-686 ISLANYIGKK
+686 DGGS
-696 VKLAFI
+696 
-702 YKSSTDAAA
+702 
-711 TWEIKNV
+711 
-718 KVYKTSTAGG
+718 GG
-728 GDQGGGGGTG
+728 GQGGGGTIEG
-738 GGDTG
+738 GFEIVFSTNADVTVQGVTFSFGKG
-743 SGITVGLAAT
+743 SG
-753 SFTAD
+753 STAPAWNTNYNELRLYLGNTISVASAEKNIEAID
-758 TDATYG
+758 FYFHKQGQKNWQTISM
-764 AGFKYT
+764 T
-770 SSEGIVIAY
+770 SSEGTFTDCAE
-779 YKYNSTTALV
+779 STSKEDVKVAKWTGESKSIILTLGNV
-789 NTQSDHIRVYKNA
+789 TSGQRVLQK
-802 VIVVT
+802 
-807 APAGKTIKN
+807 
-816 LVFNCTYAD
+816 
-825 KTYQMNVLEGGGSTT
+825 
-840 ADTTAKT
+840 
-847 VTWSGSASKFVGNTV
+847 
-862 NGQCQFKN
+862 
-870 VVVTLE
+870 VVVKLK

>member
-121 KSEGSGTMTD
+121 KSEGSGTVDD
-131 PYTVAGVLAFIQTL
+131 PYTVAGVLTFIQTL

-157 GKIAAITLTYEAS
+157 GKVAAVTLTYEAS

-184 STEAF
+184 STDPF

-203 TGKTDIKEGDE
+203 AGQTDIKEGDE

-225 GKTPETASGGYLYSL
+225 GKTPETATGGYLYSL
-240 NGETAGGGSGD
+240 NGETAGGGGSGD

-338 KKYVTGQTDIKKGDE
+338 KKYESGKTDIKVGDE
-353 VVIYGKLMNYRGNT
+353 VIIYGKLMNYRGNT

-372 GCYLYSLNGETGNT
+372 GCYLYSLNGDTGT
-386 GGGGGNDNPDV
+386 GGGGGGSDEAKGTGTLADPFNPAGAV
-397 IFSEAFT
+397 NAV
-404 SSQGSFT
+404 
-411 IDNKNLPSALSAIW
+411 K
-425 EFSSQYSCM
+425 
-434 KATAYVSSTKTN
+434 
-446 YESESWLISPEID
+446 D
-459 LTAQTTAFLSF
+459 LTWTSTTEYQTTDEVYVKGKISKIA
-470 DHAGNYF
+470 DK
-477 GTKENEA
+477 GTY
-484 TLHISADGG
+484 TDGG
-493 TTWTAVAIPTYFT
+493 TYGNA
-506 NYTFVSSGE
+506 TFYITETGE
-515 ISLASYVGK
+515 
-524 KIKIAFRYTSTSTK
+524 
-538 AGTWEVQ
+538 
-545 NVKVYKTSTGG
+545 STGTEFYVYRILYLG
-556 GQGGGGGTTDETYF
+556 NKKYESGKTDIKVGDEVIIYGKLMNYRGNTPETASGAYLYSLNGVTENTGGGGGTTDETYF

-604 MKASAFANST
+604 MKASAYANST

-674 DGSSWTFVSSGE
+674 DGNSWTFVSSGE
-686 ISLANYIGKK
+686 ISLASYVGKK
-696 VKLAFI
+696 IKLAFI

>member
-70 VNPSKGSAYQE
+70 VNPSKGTAYQE

-121 KSEGSGTMTD
+121 KSEGSGTVDD
-131 PYTVAGVLAFIQTL
+131 PYTVAGVLTFIQTL

-157 GKIAAITLTYEAS
+157 GKVAAVTLTYEAS

-184 STEAF
+184 STDPF

-203 TGKTDIKEGDE
+203 AGQTDIKEGDE

-240 NGETAGGGSGD
+240 NGETAGGGGSD
-251 EAKGTGTLDDPYNPA
+251 EAKGTGTLTDPYNPA
-266 GAAAAV
+266 GAVNAV
-272 ANLTWTSTTEYQTTD
+272 KNLTWTSNSEYQTTD

-338 KKYVTGQTDIKKGDE
+338 KKYESGKTDIKVGDE
-353 VVIYGKLMNYRGNT
+353 VIIYGKLMNYRGNT

-372 GCYLYSLNGETGNT
+372 GAYLYSLNGVTENT
-386 GGGGGNDNPDV
+386 GGGGGGDDQDV
-397 IFSEAFT
+397 IFSEAFET
-404 SSQGSFT
+404 TMGSWT
-411 IDNKNLPSALSAIW
+411 IDDKNKPAGVENIW
-425 EFSSQYSCM
+425 TLDTNYKCM
-434 KATAYVSSTKTN
+434 KATGYVNGTN
-446 YESESWLISPEID
+446 NASESWLVSPEID
-459 LTAQTTAFLSF
+459 LTTQTTAFLSF
-470 DHAGNYF
+470 SHAGKYF
-477 GTKENEA
+477 TSVDKAKEET
-484 TLHISADGG
+484 TLRISADGG
-493 TTWTAVAIPTYFT
+493 NTWEAVTIPTYYALDFK
-506 NYTFVSSGE
+506 FVSSGE
-515 ISLASYVGK
+515 ISLASYIGK
-524 KIKIAFRYTSTSTK
+524 KIKLAFRYVSTAEK
-538 AGTWEVQ
+538 AGTWEVN

-604 MKASAFANST
+604 MKASAYANST

-674 DGSSWTFVSSGE
+674 DGASWTFVSSGE
-686 ISLANYIGKK
+686 ISLASYVGKK
-696 VKLAFI
+696 IKFAFI

-738 GGDTG
+738 NT
-743 SGITVGLAAT
+743 ITVSST
-753 SFTAD
+753 DFTAD

-770 SSEGIVIAY
+770 ASNGVVVAY
-779 YKYNSTTALV
+779 YKHTSSSNPV
-789 NTQSDHIRVYKNA
+789 NTSSGHIRIYKGS
-802 VIVVT
+802 VVVVT
-807 APAGKTIKN
+807 APTGKTMKK
-816 LVFNCTYAD
+816 LVFNTTDANYTKD
-825 KTYQMNVLEGGGSTT
+825 LTVLEGSGTCTT
-840 ADTTAKT
+840 NTSD
-847 VTWSGSASKFVGNTV
+847 VTWTGSAGKFVGHAAAAQV
-862 NGQCQFKN
+862 RISSIA
-870 VVVTLE
+870 VTME

>member
-121 KSEGSGTMTD
+121 KSEGSGTVDD
-131 PYTVAGVLAFIQTL
+131 PYTVAGVLTFIQTL

-157 GKIAAITLTYEAS
+157 GKVAAVTLTYEAS

-184 STEAF
+184 STDPF

-203 TGKTDIKEGDE
+203 AGQTDIKEGDE

-240 NGETAGGGSGD
+240 NGETAGGGGSGD

-338 KKYVTGQTDIKKGDE
+338 KKYESGKTDIKVGDE
-353 VVIYGKLMNYRGNT
+353 VIIYGKLMNYRGNT

-372 GCYLYSLNGETGNT
+372 GCYLYSLNGDTGT
-386 GGGGGNDNPDV
+386 GGGGGGSDEAKGTGTLTDPYNPAGAV
-397 IFSEAFT
+397 NAV
-404 SSQGSFT
+404 
-411 IDNKNLPSALSAIW
+411 KNLTWTS
-425 EFSSQYSCM
+425 
-434 KATAYVSSTKTN
+434 N
-446 YESESWLISPEID
+446 SEY
-459 LTAQTTAFLSF
+459 QTTDEVYVKGKISKIA
-470 DHAGNYF
+470 DK
-477 GTKENEA
+477 GTY
-484 TLHISADGG
+484 TDGG
-493 TTWTAVAIPTYFT
+493 TYGNA
-506 NYTFVSSGE
+506 TFYITETGE
-515 ISLASYVGK
+515 
-524 KIKIAFRYTSTSTK
+524 
-538 AGTWEVQ
+538 
-545 NVKVYKTSTGG
+545 STGTEFYVYRILYLG
-556 GQGGGGGTTDETYF
+556 NKKYESGQTDIKVGDEVIIHGKLMNYRGNTPETASGAYLYSLNGVTENTGGGGGGTTDETYF

-604 MKASAFANST
+604 MKASAYANST

-674 DGSSWTFVSSGE
+674 DGTSWTFVSSGE
-686 ISLANYIGKK
+686 ISLASYVGKK
-696 VKLAFI
+696 IKLAFI

-718 KVYKTSTAGG
+718 KVYKTSAGG
-728 GDQGGGGGTG
+728 GSQGGGGGTG

>member
-121 KSEGSGTMTD
+121 KSEGSGTVDD

-225 GKTPETASGGYLYSL
+225 GKTPETATGGYLYSL
-240 NGETAGGGSGD
+240 NGETAGGGGSGD

-272 ANLTWTSTTEYQTTD
+272 ASLTWTSTTEYQTTD

-338 KKYVTGQTDIKKGDE
+338 KKYVTGQTDIKVGDE
-353 VVIYGKLMNYRGNT
+353 VIIYGKLMNYRGNT

-386 GGGGGNDNPDV
+386 GGGGGDDQDV
-397 IFSEAFT
+397 IFSEAFET
-404 SSQGSFT
+404 TMGSWT
-411 IDNKNLPSALSAIW
+411 IDDKNKPAGVENIW
-425 EFSSQYSCM
+425 TLDTNYKCM
-434 KATAYVSSTKTN
+434 KATGYVNSTN
-446 YESESWLISPEID
+446 NASESWLVSPEID
-459 LTAQTTAFLSF
+459 LTTQTTAFLSF
-470 DHAGNYF
+470 SHAGKYF
-477 GTKENEA
+477 TSVDKAKEET
-484 TLHISADGG
+484 TLRISADGG
-493 TTWTAVAIPTYFT
+493 NTWEAVTIPTYYALDFK
-506 NYTFVSSGE
+506 FVSSGE
-515 ISLASYVGK
+515 ISLASYIGK
-524 KIKIAFRYTSTSTK
+524 KIKLAFRYVSTAEK
-538 AGTWEVQ
+538 AGTWEVN

-556 GQGGGGGTTDETYF
+556 GQGGGGGE
-570 TETFET
+570 
-576 SQGNFTIDNKTMPT
+576 GNKIKFK
-590 ELTYVWKHDATNKY
+590 
-604 MKASAFANST
+604 
-614 KYATESW
+614 
-621 LISPEIDLSSAPS
+621 
-634 AFLSF
+634 
-639 DHVMRYFGTAN
+639 
-650 QDGTLKVTI
+650 KVTTVTSGKTYI
-659 DNGANWADVTIPTYP
+659 IVASGTKMAKPIASDKTYGYLNVADVTDNNGVIELDNT
-674 DGSSWTFVSSGE
+674 DNTFVFTNSDDGWTIKQKDGRFLYQSGTFNSFNVNAAPTEGQYWTVEAQAADGTFKITNKSVNKYIQFDSAYSSYGSYDSAKGALPALYEMDGE
-686 ISLANYIGKK
+686 DGGS
-696 VKLAFI
+696 
-702 YKSSTDAAA
+702 
-711 TWEIKNV
+711 
-718 KVYKTSTAGG
+718 GG
-728 GDQGGGGGTG
+728 GQGGGG
-738 GGDTG
+738 TG

-779 YKYNSTTALV
+779 YKYNSNNDLV

>member
-225 GKTPETASGGYLYSL
+225 GKTPETATGGYLYSL

-272 ANLTWTSTTEYQTTD
+272 ASLTWTSTTEYQTTD

-338 KKYVTGQTDIKKGDE
+338 KKYVTGQTDIKVGDE
-353 VVIYGKLMNYRGNT
+353 VIIYGKLMNYRGNT

-372 GCYLYSLNGETGNT
+372 GCYLYSLNGDTGT
-386 GGGGGNDNPDV
+386 GGGGGSDEAKGTGTLADPFNPAGAV
-397 IFSEAFT
+397 NAV
-404 SSQGSFT
+404 
-411 IDNKNLPSALSAIW
+411 K
-425 EFSSQYSCM
+425 
-434 KATAYVSSTKTN
+434 
-446 YESESWLISPEID
+446 D
-459 LTAQTTAFLSF
+459 LTWTSTTEYQTTDEVYVKGKISKIA
-470 DHAGNYF
+470 DK
-477 GTKENEA
+477 GTY
-484 TLHISADGG
+484 TDGG
-493 TTWTAVAIPTYFT
+493 TYGNA
-506 NYTFVSSGE
+506 TFYITETGE
-515 ISLASYVGK
+515 
-524 KIKIAFRYTSTSTK
+524 
-538 AGTWEVQ
+538 
-545 NVKVYKTSTGG
+545 STGTEFYVYRILYLG
-556 GQGGGGGTTDETYF
+556 NKKYESGQTDIKVGDEVIIYGKLMNYRGNTPETASGAYLYSLNGVTENTGGGGGGTTDETYF

-621 LISPEIDLSSAPS
+621 LISPEIDLSSAPT

-674 DGSSWTFVSSGE
+674 DGTSWTFVSSGE
-686 ISLANYIGKK
+686 ISLASYVGKK
-696 VKLAFI
+696 IKLAFI

-728 GDQGGGGGTG
+728 GDQGGGGG
-738 GGDTG
+738 TG

>member
-70 VNPSKGSAYQE
+70 VNPSKGTAYQE

-121 KSEGSGTMTD
+121 KSEGSGTVDD
-131 PYTVAGVLAFIQTL
+131 PYTVAGVLTFIQTL

-157 GKIAAITLTYEAS
+157 GKVAAVTLTYEAS

-184 STEAF
+184 STDPF

-203 TGKTDIKEGDE
+203 AGQTDIKEGDE

-240 NGETAGGGSGD
+240 NGETAGGGGSGD

-338 KKYVTGQTDIKKGDE
+338 KKYESGKTDIKVGDE
-353 VVIYGKLMNYRGNT
+353 VIIYGKLMNYRGNT

-372 GCYLYSLNGETGNT
+372 GCYLYSLNGDTGT
-386 GGGGGNDNPDV
+386 GGGGGGSGDEAKGTGTLADPFNPAGAV
-397 IFSEAFT
+397 NAV
-404 SSQGSFT
+404 
-411 IDNKNLPSALSAIW
+411 K
-425 EFSSQYSCM
+425 
-434 KATAYVSSTKTN
+434 
-446 YESESWLISPEID
+446 D
-459 LTAQTTAFLSF
+459 LTWTSTTEYQTTDEVYVKGKISKIA
-470 DHAGNYF
+470 DK
-477 GTKENEA
+477 GTY
-484 TLHISADGG
+484 TDGG
-493 TTWTAVAIPTYFT
+493 TYGNA
-506 NYTFVSSGE
+506 TFYITETGE
-515 ISLASYVGK
+515 
-524 KIKIAFRYTSTSTK
+524 
-538 AGTWEVQ
+538 
-545 NVKVYKTSTGG
+545 STGTEFYVYRILYLG
-556 GQGGGGGTTDETYF
+556 NKKYESGQTDIKVGDEVVIYGKLMNYRGNTPETASGAYLYSLNGVTENTGGGGGTTDETYF

-604 MKASAFANST
+604 MKASAYANST

-650 QDGTLKVTI
+650 QEGTLKVTI

-686 ISLANYIGKK
+686 ISLASYVGKK
-696 VKLAFI
+696 IKLAFI

>member
-121 KSEGSGTMTD
+121 KSEGSGTVDD

-225 GKTPETASGGYLYSL
+225 GKTPETATGGYLYSL
-240 NGETAGGGSGD
+240 NGETAGGGGSGD

-272 ANLTWTSTTEYQTTD
+272 ASLTWTSTTDYQTTD
-287 EVYVKG
+287 PVYVKG

-338 KKYVTGQTDIKKGDE
+338 KKFVTGQTDIKVGDE
-353 VVIYGKLMNYRGNT
+353 VIIYGKLMNYRGNT

-372 GCYLYSLNGETGNT
+372 GCYLYSLNGDTGT
-386 GGGGGNDNPDV
+386 GGGGGGSDEAKGTGTLADPFNPAGAV
-397 IFSEAFT
+397 NAV
-404 SSQGSFT
+404 
-411 IDNKNLPSALSAIW
+411 K
-425 EFSSQYSCM
+425 
-434 KATAYVSSTKTN
+434 
-446 YESESWLISPEID
+446 D
-459 LTAQTTAFLSF
+459 LTWTSTTEYQTTDEVYVKGKISKIA
-470 DHAGNYF
+470 NK
-477 GTKENEA
+477 GTFTE
-484 TLHISADGG
+484 GG
-493 TTWTAVAIPTYFT
+493 TYGNASFYITET
-506 NYTFVSSGE
+506 GE
-515 ISLASYVGK
+515 TGGTEFY
-524 KIKIAFRYTSTSTK
+524 AFRILYLKNQKFAAGQTDIKVGDEVIIHGKLMNYHGDTPETVSGAAYLYSLNGSTEPGS
-538 AGTWEVQ
+538 
-545 NVKVYKTSTGG
+545 GG
-556 GQGGGGGTTDETYF
+556 GQGGGGGE
-570 TETFET
+570 
-576 SQGNFTIDNKTMPT
+576 GNKIKFK
-590 ELTYVWKHDATNKY
+590 
-604 MKASAFANST
+604 
-614 KYATESW
+614 
-621 LISPEIDLSSAPS
+621 
-634 AFLSF
+634 
-639 DHVMRYFGTAN
+639 
-650 QDGTLKVTI
+650 KVTTVTSGKTYI
-659 DNGANWADVTIPTYP
+659 IVASGTKMAKPIASDKTYGYLNVADVTDNNGVIELDNT
-674 DGSSWTFVSSGE
+674 DNTFVFTNSDDGWTIKQKDGRFLYQSGTFNSFNVNAAPTEGQYWTVEAQAADGTFKITNKSVNKYIQFDSAYSSYGSYDSAKGALPALYEMDGE
-686 ISLANYIGKK
+686 DGGS
-696 VKLAFI
+696 
-702 YKSSTDAAA
+702 
-711 TWEIKNV
+711 
-718 KVYKTSTAGG
+718 GG
-728 GDQGGGGGTG
+728 GQGGGGTV
-738 GGDTG
+738 T
-743 SGITVGLAAT
+743 GITL
-753 SFTAD
+753 SFPDENNANNQVSGYTA
-758 TDATYG
+758 
-764 AGFKYT
+764 
-770 SSEGIVIAY
+770 
-779 YKYNSTTALV
+779 
-789 NTQSDHIRVYKNA
+789 
-802 VIVVT
+802 
-807 APAGKTIKN
+807 
-816 LVFNCTYAD
+816 
-825 KTYQMNVLEGGGSTT
+825 
-840 ADTTAKT
+840 
-847 VTWSGSASKFVGNTV
+847 TWSAKIGSNSWTIANFNNNKWGSNWNFIRGGRKEVASVAEIVTDQAFSKSIA
-862 NGQCQFKN
+862 K
-870 VVVTLE
+870 VVVTYSKVNAADKINSTKLIVATDASFTQGVQEIPMTVTAAGDVTYTVTTPAANCYYKLVFDFAGHTANGIIEITKVVYAE

>member
-121 KSEGSGTMTD
+121 KSEGSGTVDD

-203 TGKTDIKEGDE
+203 AGQTDIKEGDE

-225 GKTPETASGGYLYSL
+225 GKTPETATGGYLYSL

-272 ANLTWTSTTEYQTTD
+272 ASLTWTSTTEYQTTD

-338 KKYVTGQTDIKKGDE
+338 KKYVTGQTDIKVGDE
-353 VVIYGKLMNYRGNT
+353 VIIYGKLMNYRGNT

-386 GGGGGNDNPDV
+386 GGGGGGDDQDV
-397 IFSEAFT
+397 IFSEAFET
-404 SSQGSFT
+404 TMGSWT
-411 IDNKNLPSALSAIW
+411 IDDKNKPAGVENIW
-425 EFSSQYSCM
+425 TLDTNYKCM
-434 KATAYVSSTKTN
+434 KATGYVNSTN
-446 YESESWLISPEID
+446 NASESWLVSPEID
-459 LTAQTTAFLSF
+459 LTTQTTAFLSF
-470 DHAGNYF
+470 SHAGKYF
-477 GTKENEA
+477 TSVDKAKEET
-484 TLHISADGG
+484 TLRISADGG
-493 TTWTAVAIPTYFT
+493 NTWEAVTIPTYYALDFK
-506 NYTFVSSGE
+506 FVSSGE
-515 ISLASYVGK
+515 ISLASYIGK
-524 KIKIAFRYTSTSTK
+524 KIKLAFRYVSTAEK
-538 AGTWEVQ
+538 AGTWEVN

-556 GQGGGGGTTDETYF
+556 GQGGGGGE
-570 TETFET
+570 
-576 SQGNFTIDNKTMPT
+576 GNKIKFK
-590 ELTYVWKHDATNKY
+590 
-604 MKASAFANST
+604 
-614 KYATESW
+614 
-621 LISPEIDLSSAPS
+621 
-634 AFLSF
+634 
-639 DHVMRYFGTAN
+639 
-650 QDGTLKVTI
+650 KVTTVTSGKTYI
-659 DNGANWADVTIPTYP
+659 IVASGTKMAKPIASDKTYGYLNVADVTDNNGVIELDNT
-674 DGSSWTFVSSGE
+674 DNTFVFTNSDDGWTIKQKDGRFLYQSGTFNSFNVNAAPTEGQYWTVEAQAADGTFKITNKSVNKYIQFDSAYSSYGSYDSAKGALPALYEMDGE
-686 ISLANYIGKK
+686 DGGS
-696 VKLAFI
+696 
-702 YKSSTDAAA
+702 
-711 TWEIKNV
+711 
-718 KVYKTSTAGG
+718 GG
-728 GDQGGGGGTG
+728 GQGGGGTIEG
-738 GGDTG
+738 GFEIVFSTKDDVTVQGVTFSFGKG
-743 SGITVGLAAT
+743 SG
-753 SFTAD
+753 STAPAWNTNYNELRLYLGNTISVASAEKNIEAID
-758 TDATYG
+758 FYFHKQGQKNWQTISM
-764 AGFKYT
+764 T
-770 SSEGIVIAY
+770 SSEGTFTDCAE
-779 YKYNSTTALV
+779 STSKEDVKVAKWTGESKSIILTLGNV
-789 NTQSDHIRVYKNA
+789 TSGQRVLQK
-802 VIVVT
+802 
-807 APAGKTIKN
+807 
-816 LVFNCTYAD
+816 
-825 KTYQMNVLEGGGSTT
+825 
-840 ADTTAKT
+840 
-847 VTWSGSASKFVGNTV
+847 
-862 NGQCQFKN
+862 
-870 VVVTLE
+870 VVVKLK

>member
-121 KSEGSGTMTD
+121 KSEGSGTVDD

-157 GKIAAITLTYEAS
+157 GKIAAITMTYEAS
-170 GTYGNARFT
+170 LTYGNARFT

-225 GKTPETASGGYLYSL
+225 GKTPETATGGYLYSL
-240 NGETAGGGSGD
+240 NGETAGGGGSGD

-272 ANLTWTSTTEYQTTD
+272 ASLTWTSTTDYQTTD
-287 EVYVKG
+287 PVYVKG

-338 KKYVTGQTDIKKGDE
+338 KKYVTGQTDIKVGDE
-353 VVIYGKLMNYRGNT
+353 VIIYGKLMNYRGNT

-372 GCYLYSLNGETGNT
+372 GCYLYSLNGDTGT
-386 GGGGGNDNPDV
+386 GGGGGDDQDV
-397 IFSEAFT
+397 IFSEAFET
-404 SSQGSFT
+404 TMGSWT
-411 IDNKNLPSALSAIW
+411 IDDKNKPAGVENIW
-425 EFSSQYSCM
+425 TLDTNYKCM
-434 KATAYVSSTKTN
+434 KATGYVNGTN
-446 YESESWLISPEID
+446 NASESWLVSPEID
-459 LTAQTTAFLSF
+459 LTTQTTAFLSF
-470 DHAGNYF
+470 SHAGKYF
-477 GTKENEA
+477 TSVDKAKEET
-484 TLHISADGG
+484 TLRISADGG
-493 TTWTAVAIPTYFT
+493 NTWEAVTIPTYYALDFK
-506 NYTFVSSGE
+506 FVSSGE
-515 ISLASYVGK
+515 ISLASYIGK
-524 KIKIAFRYTSTSTK
+524 KIKLAFRYVSTAEK
-538 AGTWEVQ
+538 AGTWEVN

-556 GQGGGGGTTDETYF
+556 GQGGGGGE
-570 TETFET
+570 
-576 SQGNFTIDNKTMPT
+576 GNKIKFK
-590 ELTYVWKHDATNKY
+590 
-604 MKASAFANST
+604 
-614 KYATESW
+614 
-621 LISPEIDLSSAPS
+621 
-634 AFLSF
+634 
-639 DHVMRYFGTAN
+639 
-650 QDGTLKVTI
+650 KVTTVTSGKTYI
-659 DNGANWADVTIPTYP
+659 IVASGTKMAKPIASDKTYGYLNVADVTDNNGVIELDNT
-674 DGSSWTFVSSGE
+674 DNTFVFTNSDDGWTIKQKDGRFLYQSGTFNSFNVNAAPTEGQYWTVEAQAADGTFKITNKSVNKYIQFDSAYSSYGSYDSAKGALPALYEMDGE
-686 ISLANYIGKK
+686 DGGS
-696 VKLAFI
+696 
-702 YKSSTDAAA
+702 
-711 TWEIKNV
+711 
-718 KVYKTSTAGG
+718 GG
-728 GDQGGGGGTG
+728 GQGGGGTG
-738 GGDTG
+738 
-743 SGITVGLAAT
+743 SGITIALNNSLT
-753 SFTAD
+753 WTEE
-758 TDATYG
+758 TDATYKVG
-764 AGFKYT
+764 LTTTSQNIKVAAYT
-770 SSEGIVIAY
+770 HKS
-779 YKYNSTTALV
+779 STTINASSTAL
-789 NTQSDHIRVYKNA
+789 QSDHIRVYKNA
-802 VIVVT
+802 AFVVE
-807 APAGKTIKN
+807 APANKKIKSLKITPSAASYLLDLTI
-816 LVFNCTYAD
+816 V
-825 KTYQMNVLEGGGSTT
+825 EGSGTFTKGSATLDW
-840 ADTTAKT
+840 A
-847 VTWSGSASKFVGNTV
+847 GSASKVVLQTAA
-862 NGQCQFKN
+862 GQVRMSS
-870 VVVTLE
+870 VVVELE